1 MKYFVTTVLTLLLGF
16 SASWAQSF
24 NQLVSRNLSSRDGLS
39 SNQVY
44 DMLQDKR
51 GYLWFAT
58 TNGISRYDGYSF
70 LNFNVLNAPLPKPV
84 QASMGRISY
93 DPKNDLLWATTSN
106 FHVACYSM
114 LGTRFLDYTG
124 KGDYQRQYMH
134 CRFDN
139 GITWLYDRNEGI
151 RRIEYAN
158 GQFVCTD
165 FNRQNGH
172 AFADGISSLYLDAR
186 HHAWVI
192 SKDGLY
198 YLFGNQA
205 QLKVKGKV
213 VTGQRVDDK
222 MAFFTNRGVF
232 YLFDAQGKLLRKKDM
247 KSLFPGNFAVDVK
260 KSRASISWNHKW
272 VLFTDKA
279 TFALD
284 IQTLEVTKPADWQ
297 MQDALLLEQSHGCSF
312 VSSKKGDLIIF
323 SPQGIYR
330 RINLLEG
337 VKDQGN
343 RSRKYGIC
351 AMSASRYLIVSYG
364 NGAFMYDINLGVLDH
379 IKVRDERHLIQS
391 DFLTSALVDRNGNI
405 WISQDEG
412 GVVCISKSF
421 NSFMNYLYPSSSQ
434 QVGGNDNAVMR
445 ILYDAKGMPHLFC
458 KNKRKYPLNAQNLTI
473 GSPSDIPYGIYTSYK
488 DSKGHFWEGTRGGG
502 LYVDGKLCL
511 EKGKGD
517 ELTINDIYSIA
528 EDKMGRI
535 WLATIRSATDGGVA
549 LTRYQGARYQ
559 GAAPLDVQRFL
570 FPDPSQNSIHYFC
583 IDSRGLLWLATSG
596 GLSFVDTRE
605 KNVSLKSFHHFNMA
619 NGKFPCNDL
628 IAVRCT
634 SRGDIWV
641 GGIGSGLIK
650 CRYDARKDEL
660 TYTQYTTENGLGSNN
675 VYSILEDPSGNI
687 WAGTENGLAR
697 VDIRTGRI
705 DNNVLNDDVQSNSYQ
720 ENSALRLSGGRLLF
734 GTNNGM
740 VVVDPYEASIAR
752 VTTTLTP
759 TITDVVIDGQ
769 SVYRMDEI
777 EGMPSSW
784 KCLNLKNDQNSITI
798 SFSNFDYA
806 ESGSSVYQ
814 YYLEG
819 VDKDWNPVTNKNTVS
834 YNALQ
839 PGDYVFHLRS
849 MGRGNKWSKERTLKI
864 HICEPWYNM
873 WYSWVVY
880 LLVVAIV
887 GYYVVRNR
895 KEKFQLNQKM
905 KMEKQVNDFRINFFT
920 HVTHEFRT
928 PLAIIQSAVSKIMD
942 EKTGAVSRASVQTAV
957 RGTKRLSRLV
967 TQLMEFRKIN
977 SDGLRLQVLAGVDIV
992 DFVRNIYQD
1001 FWYAAKQKDIVMNYQ
1016 IFNKKY
1022 EMTFDRHI
1030 VETVVYNLLSN
1041 AVKYTPARGE
1051 VNVRINADVAQN
1063 VLCIIVSDSGAGI
1076 SEEQKKSLFQP
1087 FMHGY
1092 VSQGGMGIGLYV
1104 AKMMAETHHGSLA
1117 YRKSEKLGGAE
1128 FIFSIPLSDDG
1139 YTSEEYLDTMA
1150 LADNQTAQKDEQ
1162 QLEDIRE
1169 MLPEALNNVTVAVI
1183 EDDPDML
1190 DQIRSELAVFFKV
1203 VTYSNGKQGLE
1214 GVLAEKPALLVCDVM
1229 LPDMNGYDIVKQIKN
1244 QPDGYALPVIM
1255 LTALN
1260 DEKHQIKGY
1269 KAGADDY
1276 MVKPCNFNL
1285 LVARIIQLITW
1296 SQNLPK
1302 ASGFVQAG
1310 GDASSSSSSSLS
1322 PSSSSSSSSTS
1333 SSSSAVSAFSGSG
1346 TSAKVEGVTN
1356 SLVPP
1361 AAKIVEGVVD
1371 KNFLKSF
1378 ESFVA
1383 QNLSDPSFT
1392 IDSLTEMMRM
1402 GRTKLYGKVKE
1413 LMGET
1418 PNKYIMRQRM
1428 KKASELLLTGDYNV
1442 TDVCYMVGLED
1453 ISYFNKCFKS
1463 YYGVSPSKYG
1473 K

>member
-1 MKYFVTTVLTLLLGF
+1 MKYFVTAAITLLLGF
-16 SASWAQSF
+16 CVSWAQPS
-24 NQLVSRNLSSRDGLS
+24 NQLVSRNLSAKDGLS

-44 DMLQDKR
+44 DILQDKR

-70 LNFNVLNAPLPKPV
+70 LNFNVLNSPLPKQV
-84 QASMGRISY
+84 QASMGRINY
-93 DPKNDLLWATTSN
+93 DSKNDLLWATTSN
-106 FHVACYSM
+106 FHIACYSM
-114 LGTRFLDYTG
+114 QGTRFLDYTG

-134 CRFDN
+134 FRFDD
-139 GITWLYDRNEGI
+139 GITWLYDKNEGI
-151 RRIEYAN
+151 RRIEYAK

-172 AFADGISSLYLDAR
+172 AFADGITSLYLDAR

-198 YLFGNQA
+198 CLSGNQA

-260 KSRASISWNHKW
+260 KSRASICWNHKW
-272 VLFTDKA
+272 ILFTDKA
-279 TFALD
+279 TFSLD

-297 MQDALLLEQSHGCSF
+297 MQDALLIEQSHGCSF

-343 RSRKYGIC
+343 RIRKYGIC

-364 NGAFMYDINLGVLDH
+364 NGAFVYDINMGVLDH
-379 IKVRDERHLIQS
+379 IKVRDERHLIHS

-421 NSFMNYLYPSSSQ
+421 NSFMSYLYPSSSL
-434 QVGGNDNAVMR
+434 QVGGNNNAVIR
-445 ILYDAKGMPHLFC
+445 ILYDARGIPHLVC
-458 KNKRKYPLNAQNLTI
+458 KNKRKYPLLTPNLSI
-473 GSPSDIPYGIYTSYK
+473 GAPSDIPYGIYTSFK

-511 EKGKGD
+511 EKGRGD
-517 ELTINDIYSIA
+517 EITINDIYCIA

-535 WLATIRSATDGGVA
+535 WLATIRSATDGGVM
-549 LTRYQGARYQ
+549 LTRYQGDV
-559 GAAPLDVQRFL
+559 PLDVQRFL
-570 FPDPSQNSIHYFC
+570 FTDPSQNSIHYFC
-583 IDSRGLLWLATSG
+583 MDSRGLLWLATSG

-605 KNVSLKSFHHFNMA
+605 KNVSLKSFQRFYMA

-641 GGIGSGLIK
+641 GGIGSGLIR
-650 CRYDARKDEL
+650 CRYDAMKDEL
-660 TYTQYTTENGLGSNN
+660 TYTQYTTENGLGSDN
-675 VYSILEDPSGNI
+675 VYSIQEDPSGNI
-687 WAGTENGLAR
+687 WAGTENGLSR

-720 ENSALRLSGGRLLF
+720 ENSALRLSDGRLLF

-740 VVVDPYEASIAR
+740 VAVDPYGASIAR
-752 VTTTLTP
+752 VATTLTP
-759 TITDVVIDGQ
+759 TITDVIIDGQ
-769 SVYRMDEI
+769 SVYRMDDI

-784 KCLNLKNDQNSITI
+784 KCLNLKNNQNSITI

-806 ESGSSVYQ
+806 ELGSSVYQ

-819 VDKDWNPVTNKNTVS
+819 VDKGWNSVTNKNSVS

-849 MGRGNKWSKERTLKI
+849 MGRGNKWSNERTLKI

-873 WYSWVVY
+873 WYSWLVY
-880 LLVVAIV
+880 LLVVATV

-895 KEKFQLNQKM
+895 KEKFQLNQRM

-967 TQLMEFRKIN
+967 TQLMEFRKIS

-992 DFVRNIYQD
+992 GFVRNIYQD

-1016 IFNKKY
+1016 IFAKKH
-1022 EMTFDRHI
+1022 EMTCDRHI
-1030 VETVVYNLLSN
+1030 IETVVYNLLSN

-1051 VNVRINADVAQN
+1051 VTVRMEADEVRN
-1063 VLCIIVSDSGAGI
+1063 VLRIIVSDSGSGI
-1076 SEEQKKSLFQP
+1076 SEEQQKSLFQP

-1104 AKMMAETHHGSLA
+1104 AKMMAETHHGSLT

-1128 FIFSIPLSDDG
+1128 FIFCIPLGDDG
-1139 YTSEEYLDTMA
+1139 YTSKDYLDTMA
-1150 LADNQTAQKDEQ
+1150 LADNQTTEKDEL

-1190 DQIRSELAVFFKV
+1190 DQIRTELAVFFKV
-1203 VTYSNGKQGLE
+1203 VTYCNGKQGLE
-1214 GVLAEKPALLVCDVM
+1214 GVKTDRPALLVCDVM
-1229 LPDMNGYDIVKQIKN
+1229 LPDMNGYDIVRQIKS
-1244 QPDGYALPVIM
+1244 QPDGYTLPVVM

-1302 ASGFVQAG
+1302 TIDLVKTEAG
-1310 GDASSSSSSSLS
+1310 ESSVN
-1322 PSSSSSSSSTS
+1322 
-1333 SSSSAVSAFSGSG
+1333 SAVKS
-1346 TSAKVEGVTN
+1346 K
-1356 SLVPP
+1356 SLKAP
-1361 AAKIVEGVVD
+1361 AAQIVEGVVD
-1371 KNFLKSF
+1371 KNVLKNF
-1378 ESFVA
+1378 EAFVA
-1383 QNLSDPSFT
+1383 QHLSDPNFT
-1392 IDSLTEMMRM
+1392 IDGLTEMMHM
-1402 GRTKLYGKVKE
+1402 GRTKLYGKIKE
-1413 LMGET
+1413 LTGET

-1442 TDVCYMVGLED
+1442 TDVCYRVGLED

>member
-1 MKYFVTTVLTLLLGF
+1 MKYFVTAAITLLLGF
-16 SASWAQSF
+16 CVSWAQPS
-24 NQLVSRNLSSRDGLS
+24 NQLVSRNLSAKDGLS

-44 DMLQDKR
+44 DILQDKR

-70 LNFNVLNAPLPKPV
+70 LNFNVLNSPLPKQV
-84 QASMGRISY
+84 QASMGRINY
-93 DPKNDLLWATTSN
+93 DSKNDLLWATTSN
-106 FHVACYSM
+106 FHIACYSM
-114 LGTRFLDYTG
+114 QGTRFLDYTG

-134 CRFDN
+134 FRFDD
-139 GITWLYDRNEGI
+139 GITWLYDKNEGI
-151 RRIEYAN
+151 RRIEYAK

-165 FNRQNGH
+165 FNRQNGY
-172 AFADGISSLYLDAR
+172 AFADGITSLYLDAR

-198 YLFGNQA
+198 CLSGNQA

-260 KSRASISWNHKW
+260 KSRASICWNHKW
-272 VLFTDKA
+272 ILFTDKA
-279 TFALD
+279 TFSLD
-284 IQTLEVTKPADWQ
+284 IQTMEVTKPADWQ
-297 MQDALLLEQSHGCSF
+297 MQDALLIEQSHGCSF

-343 RSRKYGIC
+343 RSRKYGIF
-351 AMSASRYLIVSYG
+351 AMSASRYVIVSYG
-364 NGAFMYDINLGVLDH
+364 NGAFVYDINMGVLDH
-379 IKVRDERHLIQS
+379 IKVRDERHLIHS

-421 NSFMNYLYPSSSQ
+421 NSFMSYLYPSSSL
-434 QVGGNDNAVMR
+434 QVGGNNNAVIR
-445 ILYDAKGMPHLFC
+445 ILYDARGIPHLVC
-458 KNKRKYPLNAQNLTI
+458 KNKRKYPLLTPNLSI
-473 GSPSDIPYGIYTSYK
+473 GAPSDIPYGIYTSFK

-511 EKGKGD
+511 EKGRGD
-517 ELTINDIYSIA
+517 EITINDIYCIA

-535 WLATIRSATDGGVA
+535 WLATIRSATDGGVM
-549 LTRYQGARYQ
+549 LTRYQGDV
-559 GAAPLDVQRFL
+559 PLDVQRFL
-570 FPDPSQNSIHYFC
+570 FTDPSQNSIHYFC
-583 IDSRGLLWLATSG
+583 MDSRGLLWLATSG

-605 KNVSLKSFHHFNMA
+605 KNVSLKSFHRFNMA

-641 GGIGSGLIK
+641 GGIGSGLIR
-650 CRYDARKDEL
+650 CRYDARKNEL

-752 VTTTLTP
+752 VTTTLMP

-777 EGMPSSW
+777 EGMPSAW
-784 KCLNLKNDQNSITI
+784 KCLNLNNNQNSITL
-798 SFSNFDYA
+798 SYSNFDYA
-806 ESGSSVYQ
+806 EPGSSVYQ

-819 VDKDWNPVTNKNTVS
+819 VDKDWNPVTNKNSVS

-839 PGDYVFHLRS
+839 PGNYVFHLRS

-967 TQLMEFRKIN
+967 TQLMEFRKIS

-992 DFVRNIYQD
+992 GFVRNIYQD

-1016 IFNKKY
+1016 IFEKKH
-1022 EMTFDRHI
+1022 EMTCDRHI

-1051 VNVRINADVAQN
+1051 VTVRMEADEAQN
-1063 VLCIIVSDSGAGI
+1063 VLRIIVSDSGSGI
-1076 SEEQKKSLFQP
+1076 SEEQQKSLFQP

-1139 YTSEEYLDTMA
+1139 YTSEDYLDTMV
-1150 LADNQTAQKDEQ
+1150 LANNQTTEKDEQ

-1190 DQIRSELAVFFKV
+1190 DQIRTELAVFFKV
-1203 VTYSNGKQGLE
+1203 VTYCNGKQGLE
-1214 GVLAEKPALLVCDVM
+1214 GVKTDRPALLVCDVM
-1229 LPDMNGYDIVKQIKN
+1229 LPDMNGYDIVRQIKSL
-1244 QPDGYALPVIM
+1244 PDGYTLPVVM

-1302 ASGFVQAG
+1302 AADLVKTETGE
-1310 GDASSSSSSSLS
+1310 SSVN
-1322 PSSSSSSSSTS
+1322 
-1333 SSSSAVSAFSGSG
+1333 SAV
-1346 TSAKVEGVTN
+1346 KN
-1356 SLVPP
+1356 KSLKAP
-1361 AAKIVEGVVD
+1361 AAQIVEGVVD
-1371 KNFLKSF
+1371 KNVLKNF
-1378 ESFVA
+1378 EAFVA
-1383 QNLSDPSFT
+1383 QHLSDPNFT
-1392 IDSLTEMMRM
+1392 IDSLTEMMHM

-1413 LMGET
+1413 LTGET
-1418 PNKYIMRQRM
+1418 PNKYIMRHRM
-1428 KKASELLLTGDYNV
+1428 MKAAELLLTGDYNV
-1442 TDVCYMVGLED
+1442 TDVCYKVGLED

>member
-1 MKYFVTTVLTLLLGF
+1 MKYFVTAAITLLLGF
-16 SASWAQSF
+16 CVSWAQPS
-24 NQLVSRNLSSRDGLS
+24 NQLVSRNLSAKDGLS

-44 DMLQDKR
+44 DILQDKR

-70 LNFNVLNAPLPKPV
+70 LNFNVLNSPLPKQV
-84 QASMGRISY
+84 QASMGRINY
-93 DPKNDLLWATTSN
+93 DSKNDLLWATTSN
-106 FHVACYSM
+106 FHIACYSM
-114 LGTRFLDYTG
+114 QGTRFLDYTG

-134 CRFDN
+134 FRFDD
-139 GITWLYDRNEGI
+139 GITWLYDKNEGI
-151 RRIEYAN
+151 RRIEYAK

-172 AFADGISSLYLDAR
+172 AFADGITSLYLDAR

-198 YLFGNQA
+198 CLSGNQA

-260 KSRASISWNHKW
+260 KSRASICWNHKW
-272 VLFTDKA
+272 ILFTDKA
-279 TFALD
+279 TFSLD
-284 IQTLEVTKPADWQ
+284 IQTMEVTKPADWQ
-297 MQDALLLEQSHGCSF
+297 MQDALLIEQSHGCSF

-343 RSRKYGIC
+343 RSRKYGIF
-351 AMSASRYLIVSYG
+351 AMSASRYVIVSYG
-364 NGAFMYDINLGVLDH
+364 NGAFVYDINMGVLDH
-379 IKVRDERHLIQS
+379 IKVRDERHLIHS

-421 NSFMNYLYPSSSQ
+421 NSFMSYLYPSSSL
-434 QVGGNDNAVMR
+434 QVGGNNNAVIR
-445 ILYDAKGMPHLFC
+445 ILYDARGIPHLVC
-458 KNKRKYPLNAQNLTI
+458 KNKRKYPLLTPNLSI
-473 GSPSDIPYGIYTSYK
+473 GAPSDIPYGIYTSFK

-511 EKGKGD
+511 EKGRGD
-517 ELTINDIYSIA
+517 EITINDIYCIA

-535 WLATIRSATDGGVA
+535 WLATIRSATDGGMM
-549 LTRYQGARYQ
+549 LTRYQGDV
-559 GAAPLDVQRFL
+559 PLDVQRFL
-570 FPDPSQNSIHYFC
+570 FTDPSQNSIHYFC
-583 IDSRGLLWLATSG
+583 MDSRGLLWLATSG
-596 GLSFVDTRE
+596 GLSYVDTRE
-605 KNVSLKSFHHFNMA
+605 KNVSLKSFHRFNMA

-641 GGIGSGLIK
+641 GGIGSGLIR
-650 CRYDARKDEL
+650 CRYDARKNEL

-752 VTTTLTP
+752 VTTTLMP

-777 EGMPSSW
+777 EGMPSAW
-784 KCLNLKNDQNSITI
+784 KCLNLNNNQNSITL
-798 SFSNFDYA
+798 SYSNFDYA
-806 ESGSSVYQ
+806 EPGSSVYQ

-819 VDKDWNPVTNKNTVS
+819 VDKDWNHVTNKNAVS

-1001 FWYAAKQKDIVMNYQ
+1001 FWYAAKQKEIVMNYQ

-1051 VNVRINADVAQN
+1051 VNVRIDADVAQN

-1128 FIFSIPLSDDG
+1128 FIFCIPLSDDG

-1150 LADNQTAQKDEQ
+1150 LADNQTTEKDEQ

-1190 DQIRSELAVFFKV
+1190 DQIRTELAVFFKV
-1203 VTYSNGKQGLE
+1203 VTYCNGKQGLE
-1214 GVLAEKPALLVCDVM
+1214 GVKTDRPALLVCDVM
-1229 LPDMNGYDIVKQIKN
+1229 LPDMNGYDIVRQIKS
-1244 QPDGYALPVIM
+1244 QPDGYTLPVVM

-1302 ASGFVQAG
+1302 TIDLVKTEAG
-1310 GDASSSSSSSLS
+1310 ESSVN
-1322 PSSSSSSSSTS
+1322 
-1333 SSSSAVSAFSGSG
+1333 SAVKS
-1346 TSAKVEGVTN
+1346 K
-1356 SLVPP
+1356 SLKAP
-1361 AAKIVEGVVD
+1361 AAQIVEGVVD
-1371 KNFLKSF
+1371 KNVLKNF
-1378 ESFVA
+1378 EAFVA
-1383 QNLSDPSFT
+1383 QHLSDPNFT
-1392 IDSLTEMMRM
+1392 IDSLTEMMHM
-1402 GRTKLYGKVKE
+1402 GRTKLYGKIKE
-1413 LMGET
+1413 LTGET

-1442 TDVCYMVGLED
+1442 TDVCYRVGLED

>member
-1 MKYFVTTVLTLLLGF
+1 MKYFVTAAITLLLGF
-16 SASWAQSF
+16 CVSWAQPS
-24 NQLVSRNLSSRDGLS
+24 NQLVSRNLSAKDGLS

-44 DMLQDKR
+44 DILQDKR

-70 LNFNVLNAPLPKPV
+70 LNFNVLNSPLPKQV
-84 QASMGRISY
+84 QASMGRINY
-93 DPKNDLLWATTSN
+93 DSKNDLLWATTSN
-106 FHVACYSM
+106 FHIACYSM
-114 LGTRFLDYTG
+114 QGTRFLDYTG

-134 CRFDN
+134 FRFDD
-139 GITWLYDRNEGI
+139 GITWLYDKNEGI
-151 RRIEYAN
+151 RRIEYAK

-172 AFADGISSLYLDAR
+172 AFADGITSLYLDAR

-198 YLFGNQA
+198 CLSGNQA

-260 KSRASISWNHKW
+260 KSRASICWNHKW
-272 VLFTDKA
+272 ILFTDKA
-279 TFALD
+279 TFSLD
-284 IQTLEVTKPADWQ
+284 IQTMEVTKPADWQ
-297 MQDALLLEQSHGCSF
+297 MQDALLIEQSHGCSF

-343 RSRKYGIC
+343 RSRKYGIF
-351 AMSASRYLIVSYG
+351 AMSASRYVIVSYG
-364 NGAFMYDINLGVLDH
+364 NGAFVYDINMGVLDH
-379 IKVRDERHLIQS
+379 IKVRDERHLIHS

-412 GVVCISKSF
+412 GLVCISKSF
-421 NSFMNYLYPSSSQ
+421 NSFMSYLYPSSSL
-434 QVGGNDNAVMR
+434 QVGGNNNAVIR
-445 ILYDAKGMPHLFC
+445 ILYDARGIPHLVC
-458 KNKRKYPLNAQNLTI
+458 KNKRKYPLLTPNLSI
-473 GSPSDIPYGIYTSYK
+473 GAPSDIPYGIYTSFK
-488 DSKGHFWEGTRGGG
+488 DSRGHFWEGTRGGG

-511 EKGKGD
+511 ERGKGD
-517 ELTINDIYSIA
+517 EITINDIYCIA

-535 WLATIRSATDGGVA
+535 WLATIRSATDGGVM
-549 LTRYQGARYQ
+549 LTRYQGDV
-559 GAAPLDVQRFL
+559 PLDVQRFL
-570 FPDPSQNSIHYFC
+570 FTDPSQNSIHYFC
-583 IDSRGLLWLATSG
+583 MDSRGLLWLATSG

-605 KNVSLKSFHHFNMA
+605 KNVSLKSFHRFNMA

-641 GGIGSGLIK
+641 GGIGSGLIR
-650 CRYDARKDEL
+650 CRYDARKNEL

-720 ENSALRLSGGRLLF
+720 ENSALRLSDGRLLF

-740 VVVDPYEASIAR
+740 VAVDPYGASIAR
-752 VTTTLTP
+752 VATTLTP
-759 TITDVVIDGQ
+759 TITDVIIDGQ
-769 SVYRMDEI
+769 SVYRMDDI

-784 KCLNLKNDQNSITI
+784 KCLNLKNNQNSITI

-819 VDKDWNPVTNKNTVS
+819 VDKGWNSVTNKNSVS

-849 MGRGNKWSKERTLKI
+849 MGRGNKWSNERTLKI

-873 WYSWVVY
+873 WYSWLVY
-880 LLVVAIV
+880 LLVVAMV

-895 KEKFQLNQKM
+895 KEKFQLNQRM

-992 DFVRNIYQD
+992 GFVRNIYQD

-1016 IFNKKY
+1016 IFEKKH
-1022 EMTFDRHI
+1022 EMTCDRHI

-1051 VNVRINADVAQN
+1051 VSVRMEADEAKDM
-1063 VLCIIVSDSGAGI
+1063 LRIIVSDSGAGI
-1076 SEEQKKSLFQP
+1076 SEEQQKSLFQP

-1104 AKMMAETHHGSLA
+1104 AKMMAEAHHGSLV

-1128 FIFSIPLSDDG
+1128 FIFCIPLSDDG
-1139 YTSEEYLDTMA
+1139 YTSEEYLDTTA
-1150 LADNQTAQKDEQ
+1150 LADNQTAEKDEQ
-1162 QLEDIRE
+1162 QLEDIKE

-1229 LPDMNGYDIVKQIKN
+1229 LPDMNGYDIVKQIKK

-1302 ASGFVQAG
+1302 AADLVKTETGE
-1310 GDASSSSSSSLS
+1310 SSVN
-1322 PSSSSSSSSTS
+1322 
-1333 SSSSAVSAFSGSG
+1333 SAV
-1346 TSAKVEGVTN
+1346 KN
-1356 SLVPP
+1356 KSLKAP
-1361 AAKIVEGVVD
+1361 AAQIVEGVVD
-1371 KNFLKSF
+1371 KNVLKNF
-1378 ESFVA
+1378 EAFVA
-1383 QNLSDPSFT
+1383 QHLSDPNFT
-1392 IDSLTEMMRM
+1392 IDSLTEMMHM

-1413 LMGET
+1413 LTGET

-1428 KKASELLLTGDYNV
+1428 MKAAELLLTGDYNV
-1442 TDVCYMVGLED
+1442 TDVCYKVGLED

>member
-1 MKYFVTTVLTLLLGF
+1 MKYFVTAAITLLLGF
-16 SASWAQSF
+16 CVSWAQPS
-24 NQLVSRNLSSRDGLS
+24 NQLVSRNLSAKDGLS

-44 DMLQDKR
+44 DILQDKR

-70 LNFNVLNAPLPKPV
+70 LNFNVLNSPLPKQV
-84 QASMGRISY
+84 QASMGRINY
-93 DPKNDLLWATTSN
+93 DSKNDLLWATTSN
-106 FHVACYSM
+106 FHIACYSM
-114 LGTRFLDYTG
+114 QGTRFLDYTG

-134 CRFDN
+134 FRFDD
-139 GITWLYDRNEGI
+139 GITWLYDKNEGI
-151 RRIEYAN
+151 RRIEYAK

-172 AFADGISSLYLDAR
+172 AFADGITSLYLDAR

-192 SKDGLY
+192 SNDGLY
-198 YLFGNQA
+198 CLSGNQA

-260 KSRASISWNHKW
+260 KSRASICWNHKW
-272 VLFTDKA
+272 ILFTDKA
-279 TFALD
+279 TFSLD
-284 IQTLEVTKPADWQ
+284 IQTMEVTKPADWQ
-297 MQDALLLEQSHGCSF
+297 MQDALLIEQSHGCSF

-343 RSRKYGIC
+343 RSRKYGIF
-351 AMSASRYLIVSYG
+351 AMSASRYVIVSYG
-364 NGAFMYDINLGVLDH
+364 NGAFVYDINMGVLDH
-379 IKVRDERHLIQS
+379 IKVRDERHLIHS

-421 NSFMNYLYPSSSQ
+421 NSFMSYLYPSSSL
-434 QVGGNDNAVMR
+434 QVGGNNNAVIR
-445 ILYDAKGMPHLFC
+445 ILYDARGIPHLVC
-458 KNKRKYPLNAQNLTI
+458 KNKRKYPLLTPNLSI
-473 GSPSDIPYGIYTSYK
+473 GAPSDIPYGIYTSFK

-511 EKGKGD
+511 EKGRGD
-517 ELTINDIYSIA
+517 ELTINDIYCIA

-535 WLATIRSATDGGVA
+535 WLATIRSATDGGVV
-549 LTRYQGARYQ
+549 LTRYQDTRYQGTRYQ

-570 FPDPSQNSIHYFC
+570 FTDPSQNSIHYFSM
-583 IDSRGLLWLATSG
+583 DSRGLLWLATSG

-605 KNVSLKSFHHFNMA
+605 KNVSLKSFHQFNMA

-641 GGIGSGLIK
+641 GGIGSGLIR
-650 CRYDARKDEL
+650 CRYDAGKDEL
-660 TYTQYTTENGLGSNN
+660 TYTQYTTENGLGSDN

-720 ENSALRLSGGRLLF
+720 ENSALRLSDGRLLF

-740 VVVDPYEASIAR
+740 VAVDPYGASIAR
-752 VTTTLTP
+752 VATTLTP
-759 TITDVVIDGQ
+759 TITDVIIDGQ
-769 SVYRMDEI
+769 SVYRMDDI

-784 KCLNLKNDQNSITI
+784 KCLNLKNNQNSITI

-819 VDKDWNPVTNKNTVS
+819 VDKDWNSVTNKNSVS

-849 MGRGNKWSKERTLKI
+849 MGRGNKWSNERTLKI

-873 WYSWVVY
+873 WYSWLVY
-880 LLVVAIV
+880 LLVVATV

-895 KEKFQLNQKM
+895 KEKFQLNQRM

-967 TQLMEFRKIN
+967 TQLMEFRKIS

-992 DFVRNIYQD
+992 GFVRNIYQD
-1001 FWYAAKQKDIVMNYQ
+1001 FWYAAKQKDIVMNFQ
-1016 IFNKKY
+1016 IFEKKH
-1022 EMTFDRHI
+1022 EMTCDRHI
-1030 VETVVYNLLSN
+1030 IETVVYNLLSN

-1051 VNVRINADVAQN
+1051 VTVRMEADEVRN
-1063 VLCIIVSDSGAGI
+1063 VLRIIVSDSGSGI

-1128 FIFSIPLSDDG
+1128 FIFSIPLSDNG
-1139 YTSEEYLDTMA
+1139 YTSEDYLDTMV
-1150 LADNQTAQKDEQ
+1150 LANNQTTEKDEQ

-1190 DQIRSELAVFFKV
+1190 DQIRTELAVFFKV
-1203 VTYSNGKQGLE
+1203 VTYCNGKQGLE
-1214 GVLAEKPALLVCDVM
+1214 GVKTDRPALLVCDVM
-1229 LPDMNGYDIVKQIKN
+1229 LPDMNGYDIVRQIKSL
-1244 QPDGYALPVIM
+1244 PDGYTLPVVM

-1302 ASGFVQAG
+1302 AADLVKTETGE
-1310 GDASSSSSSSLS
+1310 SSVN
-1322 PSSSSSSSSTS
+1322 
-1333 SSSSAVSAFSGSG
+1333 SAV
-1346 TSAKVEGVTN
+1346 KN
-1356 SLVPP
+1356 KSLKAP
-1361 AAKIVEGVVD
+1361 AAQIVEGVVD
-1371 KNFLKSF
+1371 KNVLKNF
-1378 ESFVA
+1378 EAFVA
-1383 QNLSDPSFT
+1383 QHLSDPNFT
-1392 IDSLTEMMRM
+1392 IDSLTEMMHM

-1413 LMGET
+1413 LTGET

-1428 KKASELLLTGDYNV
+1428 MKAAELLLTGDYNV
-1442 TDVCYMVGLED
+1442 TDVCYKVGLED

>member
-1 MKYFVTTVLTLLLGF
+1 MKYFVTAAITLLLGF
-16 SASWAQSF
+16 CVSWAQPS
-24 NQLVSRNLSSRDGLS
+24 NQLVSRNLSAKDGLS

-44 DMLQDKR
+44 DILQDKR

-70 LNFNVLNAPLPKPV
+70 LNFNVLNSPLPKQV
-84 QASMGRISY
+84 QASMGRINY
-93 DPKNDLLWATTSN
+93 DSKNDLLWATTSN
-106 FHVACYSM
+106 FHIACYSM
-114 LGTRFLDYTG
+114 QGTRFLDYTG

-134 CRFDN
+134 FRFDD
-139 GITWLYDRNEGI
+139 GITWLYDKNEGI

-172 AFADGISSLYLDAR
+172 AFAYGITSLYLDAR

-198 YLFGNQA
+198 YLSGNQA
-205 QLKVKGKV
+205 QIKVKGKV
-213 VTGQRVDDK
+213 ITGQRVDDK

-260 KSRASISWNHKW
+260 KSRASICWNHKW
-272 VLFTDKA
+272 ILFTDKA
-279 TFALD
+279 TFSLD

-343 RSRKYGIC
+343 RIRKYGIC

-364 NGAFMYDINLGVLDH
+364 NGAFVYDINMGVLDH
-379 IKVRDERHLIQS
+379 INVKDERHLIHS

-412 GVVCISKSF
+412 GLVCISKSF
-421 NSFMNYLYPSSSQ
+421 NSFMSYLYPSSSL
-434 QVGGNDNAVMR
+434 QVGGNNNAVIR
-445 ILYDAKGMPHLFC
+445 ILYDAQGIPHLVC
-458 KNKRKYPLNAQNLTI
+458 KNKRKYPLLTPNLSI
-473 GSPSDIPYGIYTSYK
+473 GAPSDIPYGIYTSFK

-517 ELTINDIYSIA
+517 EITINDIYCIA

-535 WLATIRSATDGGVA
+535 WLATIRSATDGGVM
-549 LTRYQGARYQ
+549 LTRYQGDV
-559 GAAPLDVQRFL
+559 PLDVQRFL
-570 FPDPSQNSIHYFC
+570 FTDPSQNSIHYFC
-583 IDSRGLLWLATSG
+583 MDSRGLLWLATSG

-605 KNVSLKSFHHFNMA
+605 KNVSLKSFHRFNMA

-641 GGIGSGLIK
+641 GGIGSGLIR
-650 CRYDARKDEL
+650 CRYDARKNEL

-687 WAGTENGLAR
+687 LAGTENGLAR

-752 VTTTLTP
+752 VATTLTP
-759 TITDVVIDGQ
+759 TITDVIIDGQ
-769 SVYRMDEI
+769 SVYRMDDI

-784 KCLNLKNDQNSITI
+784 KCLNLKNNQNSITI

-806 ESGSSVYQ
+806 ELGSSVYQ

-819 VDKDWNPVTNKNTVS
+819 VDKGWNSVTNKNSVS

-849 MGRGNKWSKERTLKI
+849 MGRGNKWSNERTLKI

-873 WYSWVVY
+873 WYSWLVY
-880 LLVVAIV
+880 LLVVATV

-895 KEKFQLNQKM
+895 KEKFQLNQRM

-967 TQLMEFRKIN
+967 TQLMEFRKIS

-992 DFVRNIYQD
+992 GFVRNIYQD
-1001 FWYAAKQKDIVMNYQ
+1001 FWYAAKQKDIVMNFQ
-1016 IFNKKY
+1016 IFEKKH
-1022 EMTFDRHI
+1022 EMTCDRHI
-1030 VETVVYNLLSN
+1030 IETVVYNLLSN

-1051 VNVRINADVAQN
+1051 VTVRMEADEVRN
-1063 VLCIIVSDSGAGI
+1063 VLRIIVSDSGSGI
-1076 SEEQKKSLFQP
+1076 SEEQQKSLFQP

-1139 YTSEEYLDTMA
+1139 YTSEDYLDTMV
-1150 LADNQTAQKDEQ
+1150 LANNQTTEKDEQ

-1190 DQIRSELAVFFKV
+1190 DQIRTELAVFFKV
-1203 VTYSNGKQGLE
+1203 VTYCNGKQGLE
-1214 GVLAEKPALLVCDVM
+1214 GVKTDRPALLVCDVM
-1229 LPDMNGYDIVKQIKN
+1229 LPDMNGYDIVRQIKSL
-1244 QPDGYALPVIM
+1244 PDGYTLPVVM

-1302 ASGFVQAG
+1302 AADLVKTETGE
-1310 GDASSSSSSSLS
+1310 SSVN
-1322 PSSSSSSSSTS
+1322 
-1333 SSSSAVSAFSGSG
+1333 SAV
-1346 TSAKVEGVTN
+1346 KN
-1356 SLVPP
+1356 KSLKAP
-1361 AAKIVEGVVD
+1361 AAQIVEGVVD
-1371 KNFLKSF
+1371 KNVLKNF
-1378 ESFVA
+1378 EAFVA
-1383 QNLSDPSFT
+1383 QHLSDPNFT
-1392 IDSLTEMMRM
+1392 IDSLTEMMHM

-1413 LMGET
+1413 LTGET
-1418 PNKYIMRQRM
+1418 PNKYIMRHRM
-1428 KKASELLLTGDYNV
+1428 MKAAELLLTGDYNV
-1442 TDVCYMVGLED
+1442 TDVCYKVGLED

>member
-1 MKYFVTTVLTLLLGF
+1 MKYFVTAAITLLLGF
-16 SASWAQSF
+16 CVSWAQPS
-24 NQLVSRNLSSRDGLS
+24 NQLVSRNLSAKDGLS

-44 DMLQDKR
+44 DILQDKR

-70 LNFNVLNAPLPKPV
+70 LNFNVLNSPLPKQV
-84 QASMGRISY
+84 QASMGRINY
-93 DPKNDLLWATTSN
+93 DSKNDLLWATTSN
-106 FHVACYSM
+106 FHIACYSM
-114 LGTRFLDYTG
+114 QGTRFLDYTG

-134 CRFDN
+134 FRFDD
-139 GITWLYDRNEGI
+139 GITWLYDKNEGI
-151 RRIEYAN
+151 RRIEYAK

-172 AFADGISSLYLDAR
+172 AFADGITSLYLDAR

-198 YLFGNQA
+198 CLSGNQA

-272 VLFTDKA
+272 ILFTDKA
-279 TFALD
+279 TFSLD

-297 MQDALLLEQSHGCSF
+297 MQDALLIEQSHGCSF

-343 RSRKYGIC
+343 RSRKYGIF
-351 AMSASRYLIVSYG
+351 AMSASRYVIVSYG
-364 NGAFMYDINLGVLDH
+364 NGAFVYDINMGVLDH
-379 IKVRDERHLIQS
+379 INVKDERHLIHS

-412 GVVCISKSF
+412 GLVCISKSF
-421 NSFMNYLYPSSSQ
+421 NSFMSYLYPSSSL
-434 QVGGNDNAVMR
+434 QVGGNNNAVIR
-445 ILYDAKGMPHLFC
+445 ILYDAQGIPHLVC
-458 KNKRKYPLNAQNLTI
+458 KNKRKYPLLPPNLSI
-473 GSPSDIPYGIYTSYK
+473 GAPSDIPYGIYTSFK
-488 DSKGHFWEGTRGGG
+488 DSRGHFWEGTRGGG

-511 EKGKGD
+511 ERGRGD
-517 ELTINDIYSIA
+517 EITINDIYCIA

-535 WLATIRSATDGGVA
+535 WLATIRSATDGGVM
-549 LTRYQGARYQ
+549 LTRYQGDV
-559 GAAPLDVQRFL
+559 PLDVQRFL
-570 FPDPSQNSIHYFC
+570 FTDPSQNSIHYFC
-583 IDSRGLLWLATSG
+583 MDSRELLWLATSG

-605 KNVSLKSFHHFNMA
+605 KNVSLKSFHRFNMA

-641 GGIGSGLIK
+641 GGIGSGLIR
-650 CRYDARKDEL
+650 CRYDAGKDEL
-660 TYTQYTTENGLGSNN
+660 TYTQYTTENGLGSDN

-752 VTTTLTP
+752 VTTTLMP

-777 EGMPSSW
+777 EGMPSAW
-784 KCLNLKNDQNSITI
+784 KCLNLNNNQNSITL
-798 SFSNFDYA
+798 SYSNFDYA
-806 ESGSSVYQ
+806 EPGSSVYQ

-819 VDKDWNPVTNKNTVS
+819 VDKDWNPVTNKNSVS

-839 PGDYVFHLRS
+839 PGNYVFHLRS

-1051 VNVRINADVAQN
+1051 VNVRIDADVAQN

-1139 YTSEEYLDTMA
+1139 YTSEDYLDTMV
-1150 LADNQTAQKDEQ
+1150 LANNQTTEKDEQ

-1190 DQIRSELAVFFKV
+1190 DQIRTELAVFFKV
-1203 VTYSNGKQGLE
+1203 VTYCNGKQGLE
-1214 GVLAEKPALLVCDVM
+1214 GVKTDRPALLVCDVM
-1229 LPDMNGYDIVKQIKN
+1229 LPDMNGYDIVRQIKSL
-1244 QPDGYALPVIM
+1244 PDGYTLPVVM

-1302 ASGFVQAG
+1302 TIDLVKTEAG
-1310 GDASSSSSSSLS
+1310 ESSVN
-1322 PSSSSSSSSTS
+1322 
-1333 SSSSAVSAFSGSG
+1333 SAVKS
-1346 TSAKVEGVTN
+1346 K
-1356 SLVPP
+1356 SLKAP
-1361 AAKIVEGVVD
+1361 AAQIVEGVVD
-1371 KNFLKSF
+1371 KNVLKNF
-1378 ESFVA
+1378 EAFVA
-1383 QNLSDPSFT
+1383 QHLSDPNFT
-1392 IDSLTEMMRM
+1392 IDSLTEMMHM
-1402 GRTKLYGKVKE
+1402 GRTKLYGKIKE
-1413 LMGET
+1413 LTGET

-1442 TDVCYMVGLED
+1442 TDVCYRVGLED

>member
-1 MKYFVTTVLTLLLGF
+1 MKYFVTAAITLLLGF
-16 SASWAQSF
+16 CVSWAQPS
-24 NQLVSRNLSSRDGLS
+24 NQLVSRNLSAKDGLS

-44 DMLQDKR
+44 DILQDKR

-70 LNFNVLNAPLPKPV
+70 LNFNVLNSPLPKQV
-84 QASMGRISY
+84 QASMGRINY
-93 DPKNDLLWATTSN
+93 DSKNDLLWATTSN
-106 FHVACYSM
+106 FHIACYSM
-114 LGTRFLDYTG
+114 QGTRFLDYTG

-134 CRFDN
+134 FRFDD
-139 GITWLYDRNEGI
+139 GITWLYDKNEGI
-151 RRIEYAN
+151 RRIEYAK

-172 AFADGISSLYLDAR
+172 AFADGITSLYLDAR

-198 YLFGNQA
+198 CLSGNQA

-260 KSRASISWNHKW
+260 KSRASICWNHKW
-272 VLFTDKA
+272 ILFTDKA
-279 TFALD
+279 TFSLD
-284 IQTLEVTKPADWQ
+284 IQTMEVTKPADWQ
-297 MQDALLLEQSHGCSF
+297 MQDALLIEQSHGCSF

-343 RSRKYGIC
+343 RSRKYGIF
-351 AMSASRYLIVSYG
+351 AMSASRYVIVSYG
-364 NGAFMYDINLGVLDH
+364 NGAFVYDINMGVLDH
-379 IKVRDERHLIQS
+379 IKVRDERHLIHS

-421 NSFMNYLYPSSSQ
+421 NSFMSYLYPSSSL
-434 QVGGNDNAVMR
+434 QVGGNNNAVIR
-445 ILYDAKGMPHLFC
+445 ILYDARGIPHLVC
-458 KNKRKYPLNAQNLTI
+458 KNKRKYPLLTPNLSI
-473 GSPSDIPYGIYTSYK
+473 GAPSDIPYGIYTSFK

-511 EKGKGD
+511 EKGRGD
-517 ELTINDIYSIA
+517 EITINDIYCIA

-535 WLATIRSATDGGVA
+535 WLATIRSATDGGVM
-549 LTRYQGARYQ
+549 LTRYQGDV
-559 GAAPLDVQRFL
+559 PLDVQRFL
-570 FPDPSQNSIHYFC
+570 FTDPSQNSIHYFC
-583 IDSRGLLWLATSG
+583 MDSRGLLWLATSG

-605 KNVSLKSFHHFNMA
+605 KNVSLKSFQRFYMA

-641 GGIGSGLIK
+641 GGIGSGLIR
-650 CRYDARKDEL
+650 CRYDAMKDEL
-660 TYTQYTTENGLGSNN
+660 TYTQYTTENGLGSDN

-720 ENSALRLSGGRLLF
+720 ENSALRLSDGRLLF

-740 VVVDPYEASIAR
+740 VAVDPYGASIAR
-752 VTTTLTP
+752 VATTLTP
-759 TITDVVIDGQ
+759 TITDVIIDGQ
-769 SVYRMDEI
+769 SVYRMDDI

-784 KCLNLKNDQNSITI
+784 KCLNLKNNQNSITI

-806 ESGSSVYQ
+806 ELGSSVYQ

-819 VDKDWNPVTNKNTVS
+819 VDKGWNSVTNKNSVS

-849 MGRGNKWSKERTLKI
+849 MGRGNKWSNERTLKI

-873 WYSWVVY
+873 WYSWLVY
-880 LLVVAIV
+880 LLVVATV

-895 KEKFQLNQKM
+895 KEKFQLNQRM

-957 RGTKRLSRLV
+957 RGTERLSRLV
-967 TQLMEFRKIN
+967 TQLMEFRKIS

-992 DFVRNIYQD
+992 GFVRNIYQD
-1001 FWYAAKQKDIVMNYQ
+1001 FWYAAKQKDIVMNFQ
-1016 IFNKKY
+1016 IFEKKH
-1022 EMTFDRHI
+1022 EMTCDRHI
-1030 VETVVYNLLSN
+1030 IETVVYNLLSN

-1051 VNVRINADVAQN
+1051 VTVRMEADEVRN
-1063 VLCIIVSDSGAGI
+1063 VLRIIVSDSGSGI
-1076 SEEQKKSLFQP
+1076 SEEQQKSLFQP

-1128 FIFSIPLSDDG
+1128 FIFCIPLGDDG
-1139 YTSEEYLDTMA
+1139 YTSKDYLDTMA
-1150 LADNQTAQKDEQ
+1150 LADNQTTEKDEL

-1190 DQIRSELAVFFKV
+1190 DQIRTELAVFFKV
-1203 VTYSNGKQGLE
+1203 VTYCNGKQGLE
-1214 GVLAEKPALLVCDVM
+1214 GVKTDRPALLVCDVM
-1229 LPDMNGYDIVKQIKN
+1229 LPDMNGYDIVRQIKSL
-1244 QPDGYALPVIM
+1244 PDGYTLPVVM

-1302 ASGFVQAG
+1302 AADLVKTETGE
-1310 GDASSSSSSSLS
+1310 SSVN
-1322 PSSSSSSSSTS
+1322 
-1333 SSSSAVSAFSGSG
+1333 SAV
-1346 TSAKVEGVTN
+1346 KN
-1356 SLVPP
+1356 KSLKAP
-1361 AAKIVEGVVD
+1361 AAQIVEGVVD
-1371 KNFLKSF
+1371 KNVLKNF
-1378 ESFVA
+1378 EAFVA
-1383 QNLSDPSFT
+1383 QHLSDSNFT
-1392 IDSLTEMMRM
+1392 IDSLTEMMHM

-1413 LMGET
+1413 LTGET

-1428 KKASELLLTGDYNV
+1428 MKAAELLLTGDYNV
-1442 TDVCYMVGLED
+1442 TDVCYKVGLED

>member
-1 MKYFVTTVLTLLLGF
+1 MKYFVTAAITLLLGF
-16 SASWAQSF
+16 CVSWAQPS
-24 NQLVSRNLSSRDGLS
+24 NQLVSRNLSAKDGLS

-44 DMLQDKR
+44 DILQDKR

-70 LNFNVLNAPLPKPV
+70 LNFNVLNSPLPKQV
-84 QASMGRISY
+84 QASMGRINY
-93 DPKNDLLWATTSN
+93 DSKNDLLWATTSN
-106 FHVACYSM
+106 FHIACYSM
-114 LGTRFLDYTG
+114 QGTRFLDYTG

-134 CRFDN
+134 FRFDD
-139 GITWLYDRNEGI
+139 GITWLYDKNEGI
-151 RRIEYAN
+151 RRIEYAK

-172 AFADGISSLYLDAR
+172 AFADGITSLYLDAR

-198 YLFGNQA
+198 CLSGNQA

-260 KSRASISWNHKW
+260 KSRASICWNHKW
-272 VLFTDKA
+272 ILFTDKA
-279 TFALD
+279 TFSLD
-284 IQTLEVTKPADWQ
+284 IQTMEVTKPADWQ
-297 MQDALLLEQSHGCSF
+297 MQDALLIEQSHGCSF

-343 RSRKYGIC
+343 RSRKYGIF
-351 AMSASRYLIVSYG
+351 AMSASRYVIVSYG
-364 NGAFMYDINLGVLDH
+364 NGAFVYDINMGVLDH
-379 IKVRDERHLIQS
+379 IKVRDERHLIHS

-421 NSFMNYLYPSSSQ
+421 NSFMSYLYPSSSL
-434 QVGGNDNAVMR
+434 QVGGNNNAVIR
-445 ILYDAKGMPHLFC
+445 ILYDARGIPHLVC
-458 KNKRKYPLNAQNLTI
+458 KNKRKYPLLTPNLSI
-473 GSPSDIPYGIYTSYK
+473 GAPSDIPYGIYTSFK

-511 EKGKGD
+511 EKGRGD
-517 ELTINDIYSIA
+517 EITINDIYCIA

-535 WLATIRSATDGGVA
+535 WLATIRSATDGGVM
-549 LTRYQGARYQ
+549 LTRYQGDV
-559 GAAPLDVQRFL
+559 PLDVQRFL
-570 FPDPSQNSIHYFC
+570 FTDPSQNSIHYFC
-583 IDSRGLLWLATSG
+583 MDSRGLLWLATSG

-605 KNVSLKSFHHFNMA
+605 KNVSLKSFQRFYMA

-641 GGIGSGLIK
+641 GGIGSGLIR
-650 CRYDARKDEL
+650 CRYDAMKDEL
-660 TYTQYTTENGLGSNN
+660 TYTQYTTENGLGSDN

-720 ENSALRLSGGRLLF
+720 ENSALRLSDGRLLF

-740 VVVDPYEASIAR
+740 VAVDPYGASIAR
-752 VTTTLTP
+752 VATTLTP
-759 TITDVVIDGQ
+759 TITDVIIDGQ
-769 SVYRMDEI
+769 SVYRMDDI

-784 KCLNLKNDQNSITI
+784 KCLNLKNNQNSITI

-806 ESGSSVYQ
+806 ELGSSVYQ

-819 VDKDWNPVTNKNTVS
+819 VDKGWNSVTNKNSVS

-849 MGRGNKWSKERTLKI
+849 MGRGNKWSNERTLKI

-873 WYSWVVY
+873 WYSWLVY
-880 LLVVAIV
+880 LLVVATV

-895 KEKFQLNQKM
+895 KEKFQLNQRM

-957 RGTKRLSRLV
+957 RGTERLSRLV
-967 TQLMEFRKIN
+967 TQLMEFRKIS

-992 DFVRNIYQD
+992 GFVRNIYQD
-1001 FWYAAKQKDIVMNYQ
+1001 FWYAAKQKDIVMNFQ
-1016 IFNKKY
+1016 IFEKKH
-1022 EMTFDRHI
+1022 EMTCDRHI
-1030 VETVVYNLLSN
+1030 IETVVYNLLSN

-1051 VNVRINADVAQN
+1051 VTVRMEADEVRN
-1063 VLCIIVSDSGAGI
+1063 VLRIIVSDSGSGI
-1076 SEEQKKSLFQP
+1076 SEEQQKSLFQP

-1128 FIFSIPLSDDG
+1128 FIFCIPLGDDG
-1139 YTSEEYLDTMA
+1139 YTSKDYLDTMA
-1150 LADNQTAQKDEQ
+1150 LADNQTTEKDEL

-1190 DQIRSELAVFFKV
+1190 DQIRTELAVFFKV
-1203 VTYSNGKQGLE
+1203 VTYCNGKQGLE
-1214 GVLAEKPALLVCDVM
+1214 GVKTDRPALLVCDVM
-1229 LPDMNGYDIVKQIKN
+1229 LPDMNGYDIVRQIKSL
-1244 QPDGYALPVIM
+1244 PDGYTLPVVM

-1302 ASGFVQAG
+1302 TIDLVKTEAG
-1310 GDASSSSSSSLS
+1310 ESSVN
-1322 PSSSSSSSSTS
+1322 
-1333 SSSSAVSAFSGSG
+1333 SAVKS
-1346 TSAKVEGVTN
+1346 K
-1356 SLVPP
+1356 SLKAP
-1361 AAKIVEGVVD
+1361 AAQIVEGVVD
-1371 KNFLKSF
+1371 KNVLKNF
-1378 ESFVA
+1378 EAFVA
-1383 QNLSDPSFT
+1383 QHLSDPNFT
-1392 IDSLTEMMRM
+1392 IDSLTEMMHM
-1402 GRTKLYGKVKE
+1402 GRTKLYGKIKE
-1413 LMGET
+1413 LTGET

-1442 TDVCYMVGLED
+1442 TDVCYRVGLED

>member
-1 MKYFVTTVLTLLLGF
+1 MKYFVTAAITLLLGF
-16 SASWAQSF
+16 CVSWAQPS
-24 NQLVSRNLSSRDGLS
+24 NQLVSRNLSAKDGLS

-44 DMLQDKR
+44 DILQDKR

-70 LNFNVLNAPLPKPV
+70 LNFNVLNSPLPKQV
-84 QASMGRISY
+84 QASMGRINY
-93 DPKNDLLWATTSN
+93 DSKNDLLWATTSN
-106 FHVACYSM
+106 FHIACYSM
-114 LGTRFLDYTG
+114 QGTRFLDYTG

-134 CRFDN
+134 FRFDD
-139 GITWLYDRNEGI
+139 GITWLYDKNEGI
-151 RRIEYAN
+151 RRIEYAK

-172 AFADGISSLYLDAR
+172 AFADGITSLYLDAR

-198 YLFGNQA
+198 CLSGNQA

-222 MAFFTNRGVF
+222 MAFFTNHGVF

-272 VLFTDKA
+272 ILFTDKA
-279 TFALD
+279 TFSLD

-297 MQDALLLEQSHGCSF
+297 MQDALLIEQSHGCSF

-343 RSRKYGIC
+343 RSRKYGIF
-351 AMSASRYLIVSYG
+351 AMSASRYVIVSYG
-364 NGAFMYDINLGVLDH
+364 NGAFVYDINMGVLDH
-379 IKVRDERHLIQS
+379 INVKDERHLIHS

-412 GVVCISKSF
+412 GLVCISKSF
-421 NSFMNYLYPSSSQ
+421 NSFMSYLYPSSSL
-434 QVGGNDNAVMR
+434 QVGGNNNAVIR
-445 ILYDAKGMPHLFC
+445 ILYDAQGIPHLVC
-458 KNKRKYPLNAQNLTI
+458 KNKRKYPLLPPNLSI
-473 GSPSDIPYGIYTSYK
+473 GAPSDIPYGIYTSFK

-517 ELTINDIYSIA
+517 EITINDIYCIA

-535 WLATIRSATDGGVA
+535 WLATIRSATDGGVM
-549 LTRYQGARYQ
+549 LTRYQGDV
-559 GAAPLDVQRFL
+559 PLDVQRFL
-570 FPDPSQNSIHYFC
+570 FTDPSQNSIHYFC
-583 IDSRGLLWLATSG
+583 MDSRGLLWLATSG

-605 KNVSLKSFHHFNMA
+605 KNVSLKSFHRFNMA

-641 GGIGSGLIK
+641 GGIGSGLIR

-752 VTTTLTP
+752 VTTTLMP

-777 EGMPSSW
+777 EGMPSAW
-784 KCLNLKNDQNSITI
+784 KCLNLNNNQNSITL
-798 SFSNFDYA
+798 SYSNFDYA
-806 ESGSSVYQ
+806 EPGSSVYQ

-819 VDKDWNPVTNKNTVS
+819 VDKDWNPVTNKNSVS

-839 PGDYVFHLRS
+839 PGNYVFHLRS

-1051 VNVRINADVAQN
+1051 VNVRIDADVAQN

-1139 YTSEEYLDTMA
+1139 YTSEEYLDTMV
-1150 LADNQTAQKDEQ
+1150 LANNQTTEKDEQ
-1162 QLEDIRE
+1162 QLENIRE
-1169 MLPEALNNVTVAVI
+1169 MLPEALNNVAVAVI

-1190 DQIRSELAVFFKV
+1190 DQIRTELAVFFKV
-1203 VTYSNGKQGLE
+1203 VTYCNGKQGLE
-1214 GVLAEKPALLVCDVM
+1214 GVKTDRPALLVCDVM
-1229 LPDMNGYDIVKQIKN
+1229 LPDMNGYDIVRQIKSL
-1244 QPDGYALPVIM
+1244 PDGYTLPVVM

-1302 ASGFVQAG
+1302 TIDLVKTEAG
-1310 GDASSSSSSSLS
+1310 ESSVN
-1322 PSSSSSSSSTS
+1322 
-1333 SSSSAVSAFSGSG
+1333 SAVKS
-1346 TSAKVEGVTN
+1346 K
-1356 SLVPP
+1356 SLKAP
-1361 AAKIVEGVVD
+1361 AAQIVEGVVD
-1371 KNFLKSF
+1371 KNVLKNF
-1378 ESFVA
+1378 EAFVA
-1383 QNLSDPSFT
+1383 QHLSDPNFT
-1392 IDSLTEMMRM
+1392 IDSLTEMMHM
-1402 GRTKLYGKVKE
+1402 GRTKLYGKIKE
-1413 LMGET
+1413 LTGET

-1442 TDVCYMVGLED
+1442 TDVCYRVGLED

>member
-1 MKYFVTTVLTLLLGF
+1 MKYFVTAAITLLLGF
-16 SASWAQSF
+16 CVSWAQPS
-24 NQLVSRNLSSRDGLS
+24 NQLVSRNLSAKDGLS

-44 DMLQDKR
+44 DILQDKR

-70 LNFNVLNAPLPKPV
+70 LNFNVLNSPLPKQV
-84 QASMGRISY
+84 QASMGRINY
-93 DPKNDLLWATTSN
+93 DSKNDLLWATTSN
-106 FHVACYSM
+106 FHIACYSM
-114 LGTRFLDYTG
+114 QGTRFLDYTG

-134 CRFDN
+134 FRFDD
-139 GITWLYDRNEGI
+139 GITWLYDKNEGI
-151 RRIEYAN
+151 RRIEYAK

-172 AFADGISSLYLDAR
+172 AFADGITSLYLDAR

-198 YLFGNQA
+198 CLSGNQA

-260 KSRASISWNHKW
+260 KSRASICWNHKW
-272 VLFTDKA
+272 ILFTDKA
-279 TFALD
+279 TFSLD
-284 IQTLEVTKPADWQ
+284 IQTMEVTKPADWQ
-297 MQDALLLEQSHGCSF
+297 MQEALLIEQSHGCSF

-343 RSRKYGIC
+343 RNRKYGIY
-351 AMSASRYLIVSYG
+351 AMSASRYVIVSYG
-364 NGAFMYDINLGVLDH
+364 NGAFVYDINMGVLDH
-379 IKVRDERHLIQS
+379 INVKDERHLIHS

-412 GVVCISKSF
+412 GLVCISKSF
-421 NSFMNYLYPSSSQ
+421 NSFMSYLYPSSSL
-434 QVGGNDNAVMR
+434 QVGGNSNAVIR
-445 ILYDAKGMPHLFC
+445 ILYDVHGIPHLVC
-458 KNKRKYPLNAQNLTI
+458 KNKRKYSLLTPNLSI
-473 GSPSDIPYGIYTSYK
+473 GVASDIPYGIYTSFK
-488 DSKGHFWEGTRGGG
+488 DSRGHFWEGTRGGG
-502 LYVDGKLCL
+502 LYVDGNLCL
-511 EKGKGD
+511 EKGKD
-517 ELTINDIYSIA
+517 NELTINDIYSIA

-535 WLATIRSATDGGVA
+535 WLATIRSATDGGVM
-549 LTRYQGARYQ
+549 LTRYQ

-583 IDSRGLLWLATSG
+583 MDSRELLWLATSD
-596 GLSFVDTRE
+596 GLCFVDTRE
-605 KNVSLKSFHHFNMA
+605 KNISLRSFHRFNMA
-619 NGKFPCNDL
+619 NGKFPCSDL
-628 IAVRCT
+628 ITVRCT
-634 SRGDIWV
+634 SHGDIWV
-641 GGIGSGLIK
+641 GGIGSGLIRCK
-650 CRYDARKDEL
+650 YDVRNDEL
-660 TYTQYTTENGLGSNN
+660 TYTQYSTENGLGSNN

-752 VTTTLTP
+752 VTTTLMP

-777 EGMPSSW
+777 EGMPSAW
-784 KCLNLKNDQNSITI
+784 KCLNLNNNQNSITL

-806 ESGSSVYQ
+806 EPGSSVYQ

-819 VDKDWNPVTNKNTVS
+819 VDKDWNPVTNKNSVS

-1051 VNVRINADVAQN
+1051 VNVWIDADAAQN
-1063 VLCIIVSDSGAGI
+1063 LLRIIVSDSGAGI
-1076 SEEQKKSLFQP
+1076 SVEQQKSLFQP

-1128 FIFSIPLSDDG
+1128 FIFCIPLSDDG

-1150 LADNQTAQKDEQ
+1150 LADSQTSLKDEQ
-1162 QLEDIRE
+1162 PLEDIRE

-1190 DQIRSELAVFFKV
+1190 DQIRTELGVFFKV

-1214 GVLAEKPALLVCDVM
+1214 GVKADRPALLVCDVM
-1229 LPDMNGYDIVKQIKN
+1229 LPDMNGYDIVRQIKS
-1244 QPDGYALPVIM
+1244 QPDGYTLPVVM

-1302 ASGFVQAG
+1302 AADLVKTETGE
-1310 GDASSSSSSSLS
+1310 SSVNSVVKNKSLK
-1322 PSSSSSSSSTS
+1322 
-1333 SSSSAVSAFSGSG
+1333 A
-1346 TSAKVEGVTN
+1346 
-1356 SLVPP
+1356 P
-1361 AAKIVEGVVD
+1361 AAQIVEGVVD
-1371 KNFLKSF
+1371 KNVLKNF
-1378 ESFVA
+1378 EAFVA
-1383 QNLSDPSFT
+1383 QHLSDPNFT
-1392 IDSLTEMMRM
+1392 IDSLTEMMHM

-1413 LMGET
+1413 LTGET

-1428 KKASELLLTGDYNV
+1428 MKAAELLLTGDYNV
-1442 TDVCYMVGLED
+1442 TDVCYKVGLED

>member
-1 MKYFVTTVLTLLLGF
+1 MKYSVTTVLTLLLGF
-16 SASWAQSF
+16 CTSWAQSF

-44 DMLQDKR
+44 DILQDKR

-70 LNFNVLNAPLPKPV
+70 LNFNMLNAPLPKPV

-114 LGTRFLDYTG
+114 QRTRFLDYTG

-134 CRFDN
+134 CRFDDD
-139 GITWLYDRNEGI
+139 ITWLYDKNEGI
-151 RRIEYAN
+151 RRIEYAK

-172 AFADGISSLYLDAR
+172 AFADGITSLYLDAR

-198 YLFGNQA
+198 CLSGNQA

-260 KSRASISWNHKW
+260 KSRASICWNHKW
-272 VLFTDKA
+272 ILFTDKA
-279 TFALD
+279 TFSLD

-343 RSRKYGIC
+343 RIRKYGIC

-379 IKVRDERHLIQS
+379 IKVRDERHLIHS

-421 NSFMNYLYPSSSQ
+421 NSFMNYLYPSSSL
-434 QVGGNDNAVMR
+434 QVGGNDNAVIR
-445 ILYDAKGMPHLFC
+445 ILYDAHGIPHLVC
-458 KNKRKYPLNAQNLTI
+458 KNKRKYPLLTPNLSI
-473 GSPSDIPYGIYTSYK
+473 GAPSDIPYGIYTSFK

-517 ELTINDIYSIA
+517 EITINDIYCIA

-535 WLATIRSATDGGVA
+535 WLATIRSATDGGVM
-549 LTRYQGARYQ
+549 LTRYQGDV
-559 GAAPLDVQRFL
+559 PLDVQRFL
-570 FPDPSQNSIHYFC
+570 FTDPSQNSIHYFSM
-583 IDSRGLLWLATSG
+583 DNRGLLWLATSG

-605 KNVSLKSFHHFNMA
+605 KNVSLKSFRHFNMA

-634 SRGDIWV
+634 SHGDVWV
-641 GGIGSGLIK
+641 GGIGSGLIR
-650 CRYDARKDEL
+650 CRYDAGKDEL
-660 TYTQYTTENGLGSNN
+660 TYTQYTTENGLGSDN

-720 ENSALRLSGGRLLF
+720 ENSALRLSDGRLLF

-740 VVVDPYEASIAR
+740 VVVDPYGASIAR
-752 VTTTLTP
+752 VATTLTP
-759 TITDVVIDGQ
+759 TITDVIIDGQ
-769 SVYRMDEI
+769 SVYRMDDI

-784 KCLNLKNDQNSITI
+784 KCLNLKNNQNSITI

-819 VDKDWNPVTNKNTVS
+819 VDKGWNSVTYKNSVS

-849 MGRGNKWSKERTLKI
+849 MGRGNKWSNERTLKI

-873 WYSWVVY
+873 WYSWLVY
-880 LLVVAIV
+880 LLVVATV

-895 KEKFQLNQKM
+895 KEKFQLNQRM

-1051 VNVRINADVAQN
+1051 VNVRIDADVAQN

-1139 YTSEEYLDTMA
+1139 YTSEDYLDTMA
-1150 LADNQTAQKDEQ
+1150 LADNQTTEKDEQ

-1203 VTYSNGKQGLE
+1203 VTYCNGKQGLE
-1214 GVLAEKPALLVCDVM
+1214 GVKTDRPALLVCDVM
-1229 LPDMNGYDIVKQIKN
+1229 LPDMNGYDIVRQIKSL
-1244 QPDGYALPVIM
+1244 PDGYTLPVVM

-1302 ASGFVQAG
+1302 AADLVKTETGE
-1310 GDASSSSSSSLS
+1310 SSVN
-1322 PSSSSSSSSTS
+1322 
-1333 SSSSAVSAFSGSG
+1333 SAV
-1346 TSAKVEGVTN
+1346 KN
-1356 SLVPP
+1356 KSLKAP
-1361 AAKIVEGVVD
+1361 AAQIVEGVVD
-1371 KNFLKSF
+1371 KNVLKNF
-1378 ESFVA
+1378 EAFVA
-1383 QNLSDPSFT
+1383 QHLSDPNFT
-1392 IDSLTEMMRM
+1392 IDSLTEMMHM

-1413 LMGET
+1413 LTGET

-1428 KKASELLLTGDYNV
+1428 MKAAELLLTGDYNV
-1442 TDVCYMVGLED
+1442 TDVCYKVGLED

>member
-1 MKYFVTTVLTLLLGF
+1 MKYFVTAAITLLLGF
-16 SASWAQSF
+16 CVSWAQPS
-24 NQLVSRNLSSRDGLS
+24 NQLVSRNLSAKDGLS

-44 DMLQDKR
+44 DILQDKR

-70 LNFNVLNAPLPKPV
+70 LNFNVLNSPLPKQV
-84 QASMGRISY
+84 QASMGRINY
-93 DPKNDLLWATTSN
+93 DSKNDLLWATTSN
-106 FHVACYSM
+106 FHIACYSM
-114 LGTRFLDYTG
+114 QGTRFLDYTG

-134 CRFDN
+134 FRFDD
-139 GITWLYDRNEGI
+139 GITWLYDKNEGI
-151 RRIEYAN
+151 RRIEYAK

-172 AFADGISSLYLDAR
+172 AFADGITSLYLDAR

-198 YLFGNQA
+198 CLSGNQA

-222 MAFFTNRGVF
+222 MAFFTNHGVF

-272 VLFTDKA
+272 ILFTDKA
-279 TFALD
+279 TFSLD

-343 RSRKYGIC
+343 RIRKYGIC

-379 IKVRDERHLIQS
+379 IKVRDERHLIHS

-421 NSFMNYLYPSSSQ
+421 NSFMNYLYPSSSL
-434 QVGGNDNAVMR
+434 QVGGNDNAVIR
-445 ILYDAKGMPHLFC
+445 ILYDAHGIPHLVC
-458 KNKRKYPLNAQNLTI
+458 KNKRKYPLLTPNLSI
-473 GSPSDIPYGIYTSYK
+473 GAPSDIPYGIYTSFK

-517 ELTINDIYSIA
+517 EITINDIYCIA

-535 WLATIRSATDGGVA
+535 WLATIRSATDGGVM
-549 LTRYQGARYQ
+549 LTRYQGDV
-559 GAAPLDVQRFL
+559 PLDVQRFL
-570 FPDPSQNSIHYFC
+570 FTDPSQNSIHYFSM
-583 IDSRGLLWLATSG
+583 DNRGLLWLATSG

-605 KNVSLKSFHHFNMA
+605 KNVSLKSFRHFNMA

-634 SRGDIWV
+634 SHGDVWV
-641 GGIGSGLIK
+641 GGIGSGLIR
-650 CRYDARKDEL
+650 CRYDAGKDEL
-660 TYTQYTTENGLGSNN
+660 TYTQYTTENGLGSDN

-720 ENSALRLSGGRLLF
+720 ENSALRLSDGRLLF

-740 VVVDPYEASIAR
+740 VVVDPYGASIAR
-752 VTTTLTP
+752 VATTLTP
-759 TITDVVIDGQ
+759 TITDVIIDGQ
-769 SVYRMDEI
+769 SVYRMDDI

-784 KCLNLKNDQNSITI
+784 KCLNLKNNQNSITI

-819 VDKDWNPVTNKNTVS
+819 VDKGWNSVTNKNSVS

-849 MGRGNKWSKERTLKI
+849 MGRGNKWSNERTLKI

-873 WYSWVVY
+873 WYSWLVY
-880 LLVVAIV
+880 LLVVATV

-895 KEKFQLNQKM
+895 KEKFQLNQRM

-1051 VNVRINADVAQN
+1051 VNVRIDADVAQN

-1139 YTSEEYLDTMA
+1139 YTSEDYLDTMA
-1150 LADNQTAQKDEQ
+1150 LADNQTTEKDEQ

-1203 VTYSNGKQGLE
+1203 VTYCNGKQGLE
-1214 GVLAEKPALLVCDVM
+1214 GVKTDRPALLVCDVM
-1229 LPDMNGYDIVKQIKN
+1229 LPDMNGYDIVRQIKSL
-1244 QPDGYALPVIM
+1244 PDGYTLPVVM

-1302 ASGFVQAG
+1302 AADLVKTETGE
-1310 GDASSSSSSSLS
+1310 SSVN
-1322 PSSSSSSSSTS
+1322 
-1333 SSSSAVSAFSGSG
+1333 SAV
-1346 TSAKVEGVTN
+1346 KN
-1356 SLVPP
+1356 KSLKAP
-1361 AAKIVEGVVD
+1361 AAQIVEGVVD
-1371 KNFLKSF
+1371 KNVLKNF
-1378 ESFVA
+1378 EAFVA
-1383 QNLSDPSFT
+1383 QHLSDPNFT
-1392 IDSLTEMMRM
+1392 IDSLTEMMHM

-1413 LMGET
+1413 LTGET

-1428 KKASELLLTGDYNV
+1428 MKAAELLLTGDYNV
-1442 TDVCYMVGLED
+1442 TDVCYKVGLED

>member
-1 MKYFVTTVLTLLLGF
+1 MKYFVTAAITLLLGF
-16 SASWAQSF
+16 CVSWAQPS
-24 NQLVSRNLSSRDGLS
+24 NQLVSRNLSAKDGLS

-44 DMLQDKR
+44 DILQDKR

-114 LGTRFLDYTG
+114 QRTRFLDYTG

-134 CRFDN
+134 FRFDD
-139 GITWLYDRNEGI
+139 GITWLYDKNEGI
-151 RRIEYAN
+151 RRIEYAK

-172 AFADGISSLYLDAR
+172 AFADGITSLYLDAR

-198 YLFGNQA
+198 CLSGNQA

-260 KSRASISWNHKW
+260 KSRASICWNHKW
-272 VLFTDKA
+272 ILFTDKA
-279 TFALD
+279 TFSLD

-343 RSRKYGIC
+343 RIRKYGIC

-379 IKVRDERHLIQS
+379 IKVRDERHLIHS

-412 GVVCISKSF
+412 GLVCISKSF
-421 NSFMNYLYPSSSQ
+421 NSFMSYLYPSSSL
-434 QVGGNDNAVMR
+434 QVGGNNNAVIR
-445 ILYDAKGMPHLFC
+445 ILYDAQGIPHLVC
-458 KNKRKYPLNAQNLTI
+458 KNKRKYPLLTPNLSI
-473 GSPSDIPYGIYTSYK
+473 GAPSDIPYGIYTSFK
-488 DSKGHFWEGTRGGG
+488 DSRGHFWEGTRGGG
-502 LYVDGKLCL
+502 LYVDGKFCL

-517 ELTINDIYSIA
+517 EITINDIYCIA

-535 WLATIRSATDGGVA
+535 WLATIRSATDGGVM
-549 LTRYQGARYQ
+549 LTRYQGDV
-559 GAAPLDVQRFL
+559 PLDVQRFL
-570 FPDPSQNSIHYFC
+570 FTDPSQNSIHYFC
-583 IDSRGLLWLATSG
+583 MDSRGLLWLATSG

-605 KNVSLKSFHHFNMA
+605 KNVSLKSFHRFNMA

-641 GGIGSGLIK
+641 GGIGSGLIR
-650 CRYDARKDEL
+650 CRYDARKNEL

-752 VTTTLTP
+752 VTTTLMP

-777 EGMPSSW
+777 EGMPSAW
-784 KCLNLKNDQNSITI
+784 KCLNLNNNQNSITL
-798 SFSNFDYA
+798 SYSNFDYA
-806 ESGSSVYQ
+806 EPGSSVYQ

-819 VDKDWNPVTNKNTVS
+819 VDKDWNPVTNKNSVS

-1051 VNVRINADVAQN
+1051 VNVRIDADVAQN

-1139 YTSEEYLDTMA
+1139 YTSEDYLDTMV
-1150 LADNQTAQKDEQ
+1150 LANNQTTEKDEQ

-1190 DQIRSELAVFFKV
+1190 DQIRTELAVFFKV
-1203 VTYSNGKQGLE
+1203 VTYCNGKQGLE
-1214 GVLAEKPALLVCDVM
+1214 GVKTDRPALLVCDVM
-1229 LPDMNGYDIVKQIKN
+1229 LPDMNGYDIVRQIKSL
-1244 QPDGYALPVIM
+1244 PDGYTLPVVM

-1302 ASGFVQAG
+1302 AADLVKTETGE
-1310 GDASSSSSSSLS
+1310 SSVNSVVKNKSLK
-1322 PSSSSSSSSTS
+1322 
-1333 SSSSAVSAFSGSG
+1333 A
-1346 TSAKVEGVTN
+1346 
-1356 SLVPP
+1356 P
-1361 AAKIVEGVVD
+1361 AAQIVEGVVD
-1371 KNFLKSF
+1371 KNVLKNF
-1378 ESFVA
+1378 EAFVA
-1383 QNLSDPSFT
+1383 QHLSDPNFT
-1392 IDSLTEMMRM
+1392 IDSLTEMMHM

-1413 LMGET
+1413 LTGET

-1428 KKASELLLTGDYNV
+1428 MKAAELLLTGDYNV
-1442 TDVCYMVGLED
+1442 TDVCYKVGLED

>member
-1 MKYFVTTVLTLLLGF
+1 MKYFVTAAITLLLGF
-16 SASWAQSF
+16 CVSWAQPS
-24 NQLVSRNLSSRDGLS
+24 NQLVSRNLSAKDGLS

-44 DMLQDKR
+44 DILQDKR

-70 LNFNVLNAPLPKPV
+70 LNFNVLNSPLPKQV
-84 QASMGRISY
+84 QASMGRINY
-93 DPKNDLLWATTSN
+93 DSKNDLLWATTSN
-106 FHVACYSM
+106 FHIACYSM
-114 LGTRFLDYTG
+114 QGTRFLDYTG

-134 CRFDN
+134 FRFDD
-139 GITWLYDRNEGI
+139 GITWLYDKNEGI
-151 RRIEYAN
+151 RRIEYAK

-172 AFADGISSLYLDAR
+172 AFADGITSLYLDAR

-198 YLFGNQA
+198 CLSGNQA

-260 KSRASISWNHKW
+260 KSRASICWNHKW
-272 VLFTDKA
+272 ILFTDKA
-279 TFALD
+279 TFSLD
-284 IQTLEVTKPADWQ
+284 IQTMEVTKPADWQ
-297 MQDALLLEQSHGCSF
+297 MQDALLIEQSHGCSF

-343 RSRKYGIC
+343 RSRKYGIF
-351 AMSASRYLIVSYG
+351 AMSASRYVIVSYG
-364 NGAFMYDINLGVLDH
+364 NGAFVYDINMGVLDH
-379 IKVRDERHLIQS
+379 IKVRDERHLIHS

-412 GVVCISKSF
+412 GLVCISKSF
-421 NSFMNYLYPSSSQ
+421 NSFMSYLYPSSSL
-434 QVGGNDNAVMR
+434 QVGGNNNAVIR
-445 ILYDAKGMPHLFC
+445 ILYDARGIPHLVC
-458 KNKRKYPLNAQNLTI
+458 KNKRKYPLLTPNLSI
-473 GSPSDIPYGIYTSYK
+473 GAPSDIPYGIYTSFK
-488 DSKGHFWEGTRGGG
+488 DSRGHFWEGTRGGG

-511 EKGKGD
+511 ERGRGD
-517 ELTINDIYSIA
+517 EITINDIYCIA

-535 WLATIRSATDGGVA
+535 WLATIRSATDGGVM
-549 LTRYQGARYQ
+549 LTRYQGDV
-559 GAAPLDVQRFL
+559 PLDVQRFL
-570 FPDPSQNSIHYFC
+570 FTDPSQNSIHYFC
-583 IDSRGLLWLATSG
+583 MDSRGLLWLATSG

-605 KNVSLKSFHHFNMA
+605 KNVSLKSFHRFNMA

-634 SRGDIWV
+634 SRGDVWV
-641 GGIGSGLIK
+641 GGIGSGLIR
-650 CRYDARKDEL
+650 CRYDAGKDEL
-660 TYTQYTTENGLGSNN
+660 TYTQYTTENGLGSDN

-752 VTTTLTP
+752 VTTTLMP

-777 EGMPSSW
+777 EGMPSAW
-784 KCLNLKNDQNSITI
+784 KCLNLNNNQNSITL
-798 SFSNFDYA
+798 SYSNFDYA
-806 ESGSSVYQ
+806 EPGSSVYQ

-819 VDKDWNPVTNKNTVS
+819 VDKDWNPVTNKNSVS

-839 PGDYVFHLRS
+839 PGNYVFHLRS

-1051 VNVRINADVAQN
+1051 VNVRIDADVAQN

-1139 YTSEEYLDTMA
+1139 YTSEDYLDTMV
-1150 LADNQTAQKDEQ
+1150 LANNQTTEKDEQ

-1190 DQIRSELAVFFKV
+1190 DQIRTELAVFFKV
-1203 VTYSNGKQGLE
+1203 VTYCNGKQGLE
-1214 GVLAEKPALLVCDVM
+1214 GVKTDRPALLVCDVM
-1229 LPDMNGYDIVKQIKN
+1229 LPDMNGYDIVRQIKSL
-1244 QPDGYALPVIM
+1244 PDGYTLPVVM

-1302 ASGFVQAG
+1302 TIDLVKTEAG
-1310 GDASSSSSSSLS
+1310 ESSVN
-1322 PSSSSSSSSTS
+1322 
-1333 SSSSAVSAFSGSG
+1333 SAVKS
-1346 TSAKVEGVTN
+1346 K
-1356 SLVPP
+1356 SLKAP
-1361 AAKIVEGVVD
+1361 AAQIVEGVVD
-1371 KNFLKSF
+1371 KNVLKNF
-1378 ESFVA
+1378 EAFVA
-1383 QNLSDPSFT
+1383 QHLSDPNFT
-1392 IDSLTEMMRM
+1392 IDSLTEMMHM
-1402 GRTKLYGKVKE
+1402 GRTKLYGKIKE
-1413 LMGET
+1413 LTGET

-1442 TDVCYMVGLED
+1442 TDVCYRVGLED

>member
-1 MKYFVTTVLTLLLGF
+1 MKYFVTAAITLLLGF
-16 SASWAQSF
+16 CVSWAQPS
-24 NQLVSRNLSSRDGLS
+24 NQLVSRNLSAKDGLS

-44 DMLQDKR
+44 DILQDKR

-70 LNFNVLNAPLPKPV
+70 LNFNVLNSPLPKQV
-84 QASMGRISY
+84 QASMGRINY
-93 DPKNDLLWATTSN
+93 DSKNDLLWATTSN
-106 FHVACYSM
+106 FHIACYSM
-114 LGTRFLDYTG
+114 QGTRFLDYTG

-134 CRFDN
+134 FRFDD
-139 GITWLYDRNEGI
+139 GITWLYDKNEGI
-151 RRIEYAN
+151 RRIEYAK

-172 AFADGISSLYLDAR
+172 AFADGITSLYLDAR

-198 YLFGNQA
+198 CLSGNQA

-260 KSRASISWNHKW
+260 KSRASICWNHKW
-272 VLFTDKA
+272 ILFTDKA
-279 TFALD
+279 TFSLD
-284 IQTLEVTKPADWQ
+284 IQTMEVTKPADWQ
-297 MQDALLLEQSHGCSF
+297 MQDALLIEQSHGCSF

-343 RSRKYGIC
+343 RSRKYGIF
-351 AMSASRYLIVSYG
+351 AMSASRYVIVSYG
-364 NGAFMYDINLGVLDH
+364 NGAFVYDINMGVLDH
-379 IKVRDERHLIQS
+379 IKVRDERHLIHS

-412 GVVCISKSF
+412 GLVCISKSF
-421 NSFMNYLYPSSSQ
+421 NSFMSYLYPSSSL
-434 QVGGNDNAVMR
+434 QVGGNNNAVIR
-445 ILYDAKGMPHLFC
+445 ILYDARGIPHLVC
-458 KNKRKYPLNAQNLTI
+458 KNKRKYPLLTPNLSI
-473 GSPSDIPYGIYTSYK
+473 GAPSDIPYGIYTSFK
-488 DSKGHFWEGTRGGG
+488 DSRGHFWEGTRGGG

-511 EKGKGD
+511 ERGKGD
-517 ELTINDIYSIA
+517 EITINDIYCIA

-535 WLATIRSATDGGVA
+535 WLATIRSATDGGVM
-549 LTRYQGARYQ
+549 LTRYQGDV
-559 GAAPLDVQRFL
+559 PLDVQRFL
-570 FPDPSQNSIHYFC
+570 FTDPSQNSIHYFC
-583 IDSRGLLWLATSG
+583 MDSRGLLWLATSG

-605 KNVSLKSFHHFNMA
+605 KNVSLKSFHRFNMA

-641 GGIGSGLIK
+641 GGIGSGLIR
-650 CRYDARKDEL
+650 CRYDARKNEL

-720 ENSALRLSGGRLLF
+720 ENSALRLSDGRLLF

-740 VVVDPYEASIAR
+740 VAVDPYGASIAR
-752 VTTTLTP
+752 VATTLTP
-759 TITDVVIDGQ
+759 TITDVIIDGQ

-777 EGMPSSW
+777 EGMPSAW
-784 KCLNLKNDQNSITI
+784 KCLNLNNNQNSITL
-798 SFSNFDYA
+798 SYSNFDYA
-806 ESGSSVYQ
+806 EPGSSVYQ

-819 VDKDWNPVTNKNTVS
+819 VDKDWNPVTNKNSVS

-839 PGDYVFHLRS
+839 PGNYVFHLRS

-1051 VNVRINADVAQN
+1051 VNVRIDADVAQN

-1139 YTSEEYLDTMA
+1139 YTSEDYLDTMV
-1150 LADNQTAQKDEQ
+1150 LANNQTTEKDEQ

-1190 DQIRSELAVFFKV
+1190 DQIRTELAVFFKV
-1203 VTYSNGKQGLE
+1203 VTYCNGKQGLE
-1214 GVLAEKPALLVCDVM
+1214 GVKTDRPALLVCDVM
-1229 LPDMNGYDIVKQIKN
+1229 LPDMNGYDIVRQIKSL
-1244 QPDGYALPVIM
+1244 PDGYTLPVVM

-1302 ASGFVQAG
+1302 AADLVKTETGE
-1310 GDASSSSSSSLS
+1310 SSVN
-1322 PSSSSSSSSTS
+1322 
-1333 SSSSAVSAFSGSG
+1333 SAV
-1346 TSAKVEGVTN
+1346 KN
-1356 SLVPP
+1356 KSLKAP
-1361 AAKIVEGVVD
+1361 AAQIVEGVVD
-1371 KNFLKSF
+1371 KNVLKNF
-1378 ESFVA
+1378 EAFVA
-1383 QNLSDPSFT
+1383 QHLSDPNFT
-1392 IDSLTEMMRM
+1392 IDSLTEMMHM

-1413 LMGET
+1413 LTGET
-1418 PNKYIMRQRM
+1418 PNKYIMRHRM
-1428 KKASELLLTGDYNV
+1428 MKAAELLLTGDYNV
-1442 TDVCYMVGLED
+1442 TDVCYKVGLED

>member
-1 MKYFVTTVLTLLLGF
+1 MKYFVTAAITLLLGF
-16 SASWAQSF
+16 CVSWAQPS
-24 NQLVSRNLSSRDGLS
+24 NQLVSRNLSAKDGLS

-44 DMLQDKR
+44 DILQDKR

-70 LNFNVLNAPLPKPV
+70 LNFNVLNSPLPKQV
-84 QASMGRISY
+84 QASMGRINY
-93 DPKNDLLWATTSN
+93 DSKNDLLWATTSN
-106 FHVACYSM
+106 FHIACYSM
-114 LGTRFLDYTG
+114 QGTRFLDYTG

-134 CRFDN
+134 FRFDD
-139 GITWLYDRNEGI
+139 GITWLYDKNEGI
-151 RRIEYAN
+151 RRIEYAK

-172 AFADGISSLYLDAR
+172 AFADGITSLYLDAR

-198 YLFGNQA
+198 CLSGNQA

-260 KSRASISWNHKW
+260 KSRASICWNHKW
-272 VLFTDKA
+272 ILFTDKA
-279 TFALD
+279 TFSLD
-284 IQTLEVTKPADWQ
+284 IQTMEVTKPADWQ
-297 MQDALLLEQSHGCSF
+297 MQDALLIEQSHGCSF

-343 RSRKYGIC
+343 RSRKYGIF
-351 AMSASRYLIVSYG
+351 AMSASRYVIVSYG
-364 NGAFMYDINLGVLDH
+364 NGAFVYDINMGVLDH
-379 IKVRDERHLIQS
+379 IKVRDERHLIHS

-421 NSFMNYLYPSSSQ
+421 NSFMSYLYPSSSL
-434 QVGGNDNAVMR
+434 QVGGNNNAVIR
-445 ILYDAKGMPHLFC
+445 ILYDARGIPHLVC
-458 KNKRKYPLNAQNLTI
+458 KNKRKYPLLTPNLSI
-473 GSPSDIPYGIYTSYK
+473 GAPSDIPYGIYTSFK

-511 EKGKGD
+511 EKGRGD
-517 ELTINDIYSIA
+517 EITINDIYCIA

-535 WLATIRSATDGGVA
+535 WLATIRSATDGGVM
-549 LTRYQGARYQ
+549 LTRYQGDV
-559 GAAPLDVQRFL
+559 PLDVQRFL
-570 FPDPSQNSIHYFC
+570 FTDPSQNSIHYFC
-583 IDSRGLLWLATSG
+583 MDSRGLLWLATSG

-605 KNVSLKSFHHFNMA
+605 KNVSLKSFHRFNMA

-641 GGIGSGLIK
+641 GGIGSGLIR
-650 CRYDARKDEL
+650 CRYDAGKDEL
-660 TYTQYTTENGLGSNN
+660 TYTQYTTENGLGSDN

-752 VTTTLTP
+752 VTTTLMP

-777 EGMPSSW
+777 EGMPSAW
-784 KCLNLKNDQNSITI
+784 KCLNLNNNQNSITL
-798 SFSNFDYA
+798 SYSNFDYA
-806 ESGSSVYQ
+806 EPGSSVYQ

-819 VDKDWNPVTNKNTVS
+819 VDKDWNPVTNKNSVS

-839 PGDYVFHLRS
+839 PGNYVFHLRS

-1051 VNVRINADVAQN
+1051 VNVRIDADVAQN

-1139 YTSEEYLDTMA
+1139 YTSEDYLDTMV
-1150 LADNQTAQKDEQ
+1150 LANNQTTEKDEQ

-1190 DQIRSELAVFFKV
+1190 DQIRTELAVFFKV
-1203 VTYSNGKQGLE
+1203 VTYCNGKQGLE
-1214 GVLAEKPALLVCDVM
+1214 GVKTDRPALLVCDVM
-1229 LPDMNGYDIVKQIKN
+1229 LPDMNGYDIVRQIKSL
-1244 QPDGYALPVIM
+1244 PDGYTLPVVM

-1302 ASGFVQAG
+1302 TIDLVKTEAG
-1310 GDASSSSSSSLS
+1310 ESSVN
-1322 PSSSSSSSSTS
+1322 
-1333 SSSSAVSAFSGSG
+1333 SAVKS
-1346 TSAKVEGVTN
+1346 K
-1356 SLVPP
+1356 SLKAP
-1361 AAKIVEGVVD
+1361 AAQIVEGVVD
-1371 KNFLKSF
+1371 KNVLKNF
-1378 ESFVA
+1378 EAFVA
-1383 QNLSDPSFT
+1383 QHLSDPNFT
-1392 IDSLTEMMRM
+1392 IDSLTEMMHM
-1402 GRTKLYGKVKE
+1402 GRTKLYGKIKE
-1413 LMGET
+1413 LTGET

-1442 TDVCYMVGLED
+1442 TDVCYRVGLED

>member
-1 MKYFVTTVLTLLLGF
+1 MKYFVTAAITLLLGF
-16 SASWAQSF
+16 CVSWAQPS
-24 NQLVSRNLSSRDGLS
+24 NQLVSRNLSAKDGLS

-44 DMLQDKR
+44 DILQDKR

-70 LNFNVLNAPLPKPV
+70 LNFNVLNSPLPKQV
-84 QASMGRISY
+84 QASMGRINY
-93 DPKNDLLWATTSN
+93 DSKNDLLWATTSN
-106 FHVACYSM
+106 FHIACYSM
-114 LGTRFLDYTG
+114 QGTRFLDYTG

-134 CRFDN
+134 FRFDD
-139 GITWLYDRNEGI
+139 GITWLYDKNEGI
-151 RRIEYAN
+151 RRIEYAK

-172 AFADGISSLYLDAR
+172 AFADGITSLYLDAR

-198 YLFGNQA
+198 CLSGNQA

-260 KSRASISWNHKW
+260 KSRASICWNHKW
-272 VLFTDKA
+272 ILFTDKA
-279 TFALD
+279 TFSLD

-343 RSRKYGIC
+343 RSRKYGIF
-351 AMSASRYLIVSYG
+351 AMSASRYVIVSYG
-364 NGAFMYDINLGVLDH
+364 NGAFVYDINMGVLDH
-379 IKVRDERHLIQS
+379 INVKDERHLIHS

-412 GVVCISKSF
+412 GLVCISKSF
-421 NSFMNYLYPSSSQ
+421 NSFMSYLYPSSSL
-434 QVGGNDNAVMR
+434 QVGGNNNAVIR
-445 ILYDAKGMPHLFC
+445 ILYDAQGIPHLVC
-458 KNKRKYPLNAQNLTI
+458 KNKRKYPLLTPNLSI
-473 GSPSDIPYGIYTSYK
+473 GAPSDIPYGIYTSFK

-517 ELTINDIYSIA
+517 EITINDIYCIA

-535 WLATIRSATDGGVA
+535 WLATIRSATDGGVM
-549 LTRYQGARYQ
+549 LTRYQGDV
-559 GAAPLDVQRFL
+559 PLDVQRFL
-570 FPDPSQNSIHYFC
+570 FTDPSQNSIHYFSM
-583 IDSRGLLWLATSG
+583 DNRGLLWLATSG

-605 KNVSLKSFHHFNMA
+605 KNVSLKSFRHFNMA

-641 GGIGSGLIK
+641 GGIGSGLIR

-752 VTTTLTP
+752 VTTTLMP

-777 EGMPSSW
+777 EGMPSAW
-784 KCLNLKNDQNSITI
+784 KCLNLNNNQNSITL
-798 SFSNFDYA
+798 SYSNFDYA
-806 ESGSSVYQ
+806 EPGSSVYQ

-819 VDKDWNPVTNKNTVS
+819 VDKDWNPVTNKNSVS

-1051 VNVRINADVAQN
+1051 VNVRIDADVAQN

-1139 YTSEEYLDTMA
+1139 YTSEDYLDTMV
-1150 LADNQTAQKDEQ
+1150 LANNQTTEKDEQ

-1190 DQIRSELAVFFKV
+1190 DQIRTELAVFFKV
-1203 VTYSNGKQGLE
+1203 VTYCNGKQGLE
-1214 GVLAEKPALLVCDVM
+1214 GVKTDRPALLVCDVM
-1229 LPDMNGYDIVKQIKN
+1229 LPDMNGYDIVRQIKSL
-1244 QPDGYALPVIM
+1244 PDGYTLPVVM

-1302 ASGFVQAG
+1302 AADLVKTETGE
-1310 GDASSSSSSSLS
+1310 SSVN
-1322 PSSSSSSSSTS
+1322 
-1333 SSSSAVSAFSGSG
+1333 SAV
-1346 TSAKVEGVTN
+1346 KN
-1356 SLVPP
+1356 KSLKAP
-1361 AAKIVEGVVD
+1361 AAQIVEGVVD
-1371 KNFLKSF
+1371 KNVLKNF
-1378 ESFVA
+1378 EAFVA
-1383 QNLSDPSFT
+1383 QHLSDPNFT
-1392 IDSLTEMMRM
+1392 IDSLTEMMHM

-1413 LMGET
+1413 LTGET
-1418 PNKYIMRQRM
+1418 PNKYIMRHRM
-1428 KKASELLLTGDYNV
+1428 MKAAELLLTGDYNV
-1442 TDVCYMVGLED
+1442 TDVCYKVGLED

>member
-1 MKYFVTTVLTLLLGF
+1 MKYFVTAAITLLLGF
-16 SASWAQSF
+16 CVSWAQPS
-24 NQLVSRNLSSRDGLS
+24 NQLVSRNLSAKDGLS

-44 DMLQDKR
+44 DILQDKR

-70 LNFNVLNAPLPKPV
+70 LNFNVLNSPLPKQV
-84 QASMGRISY
+84 QASMGRINY
-93 DPKNDLLWATTSN
+93 DSKNDLLWATTSN
-106 FHVACYSM
+106 FHIACYSM
-114 LGTRFLDYTG
+114 QGTRFLDYTG

-134 CRFDN
+134 FRFDD
-139 GITWLYDRNEGI
+139 GITWLYDKNEGI
-151 RRIEYAN
+151 RRIEYAK

-172 AFADGISSLYLDAR
+172 AFADGITSLYLDAR

-198 YLFGNQA
+198 CLSGNQA

-260 KSRASISWNHKW
+260 KSRASICWNHKW
-272 VLFTDKA
+272 ILFTDKA
-279 TFALD
+279 TFSLD

-343 RSRKYGIC
+343 RIRKYGIC

-364 NGAFMYDINLGVLDH
+364 NGAFVYDINMGVLDH
-379 IKVRDERHLIQS
+379 IKVRDERHLIHS

-412 GVVCISKSF
+412 GLVCISKSF
-421 NSFMNYLYPSSSQ
+421 NSFMSYLYPSSSL
-434 QVGGNDNAVMR
+434 QVGGNNNAVIR
-445 ILYDAKGMPHLFC
+445 ILYDAQGIPHLVC
-458 KNKRKYPLNAQNLTI
+458 KNKRKYPLLTPNLSI
-473 GSPSDIPYGIYTSYK
+473 GAPSDIPYGIYTSFK
-488 DSKGHFWEGTRGGG
+488 DSRGHFWEGTRGGG

-517 ELTINDIYSIA
+517 EITINDIYCIA

-535 WLATIRSATDGGVA
+535 WLATIRSATDGGVM
-549 LTRYQGARYQ
+549 LTRYQGDV
-559 GAAPLDVQRFL
+559 PLDVQRFL
-570 FPDPSQNSIHYFC
+570 FTDPSQNSIHYFC
-583 IDSRGLLWLATSG
+583 MDSRGLLWLATSG

-605 KNVSLKSFHHFNMA
+605 KNVSLKSFHRFNMA

-641 GGIGSGLIK
+641 GGIGSGLIR
-650 CRYDARKDEL
+650 CRYDARKNEL

-752 VTTTLTP
+752 VTTTLMP

-777 EGMPSSW
+777 EGMPSAW
-784 KCLNLKNDQNSITI
+784 KCLNLNNNQNSITL
-798 SFSNFDYA
+798 SYSNFDYA
-806 ESGSSVYQ
+806 EPGSSVYQ

-819 VDKDWNPVTNKNTVS
+819 VDKDWNPVTNKNSVS

-1051 VNVRINADVAQN
+1051 VNVRIDADVAQN

-1139 YTSEEYLDTMA
+1139 YTSEDYLDTMV
-1150 LADNQTAQKDEQ
+1150 LANNQTTEKDEQ

-1190 DQIRSELAVFFKV
+1190 DQIRTELAVFFKV
-1203 VTYSNGKQGLE
+1203 VTYCNGKQGLE
-1214 GVLAEKPALLVCDVM
+1214 GVKTDRPALLVCDVM
-1229 LPDMNGYDIVKQIKN
+1229 LPDMNGYDIVRQIKSL
-1244 QPDGYALPVIM
+1244 PDGYTLPVVM

-1302 ASGFVQAG
+1302 AADLVKTETGE
-1310 GDASSSSSSSLS
+1310 SSVN
-1322 PSSSSSSSSTS
+1322 
-1333 SSSSAVSAFSGSG
+1333 SAV
-1346 TSAKVEGVTN
+1346 KN
-1356 SLVPP
+1356 KSLKAP
-1361 AAKIVEGVVD
+1361 AAQIVEGVVD
-1371 KNFLKSF
+1371 KNVLKNF
-1378 ESFVA
+1378 EAFVA
-1383 QNLSDPSFT
+1383 QHLSDPNFT
-1392 IDSLTEMMRM
+1392 IDSLTEMMHM

-1413 LMGET
+1413 LTGET
-1418 PNKYIMRQRM
+1418 PNKYIMRHRM
-1428 KKASELLLTGDYNV
+1428 MKAAELLLTGDYNV
-1442 TDVCYMVGLED
+1442 TDVCYKVGLED

>member
-1 MKYFVTTVLTLLLGF
+1 MKYFVTAAITLLLGF
-16 SASWAQSF
+16 CVSWAQPS
-24 NQLVSRNLSSRDGLS
+24 NQLVSRNLSAKDGLS

-44 DMLQDKR
+44 DILQDKR

-70 LNFNVLNAPLPKPV
+70 LNFNVLNSPLPKQV
-84 QASMGRISY
+84 QASMGRINY
-93 DPKNDLLWATTSN
+93 DSKNDLLWATTSN
-106 FHVACYSM
+106 FHIACYSM
-114 LGTRFLDYTG
+114 QGTRFLDYTG

-134 CRFDN
+134 FRFDD
-139 GITWLYDRNEGI
+139 GITWLYDKNEGI
-151 RRIEYAN
+151 RRIEYAK

-172 AFADGISSLYLDAR
+172 AFADGITSLYLDAR

-198 YLFGNQA
+198 CLSGNQA

-260 KSRASISWNHKW
+260 KSRASICWNHKW
-272 VLFTDKA
+272 ILFTDKA
-279 TFALD
+279 TFSLD
-284 IQTLEVTKPADWQ
+284 IQTMEVTKPADWQ
-297 MQDALLLEQSHGCSF
+297 MQDALLIEQSHGCSF

-343 RSRKYGIC
+343 RSRKYGIF
-351 AMSASRYLIVSYG
+351 AMSASRYVIVSYG
-364 NGAFMYDINLGVLDH
+364 NGAFVYDINMGVLDH
-379 IKVRDERHLIQS
+379 IKVRDERHLIHS

-421 NSFMNYLYPSSSQ
+421 NSFMSYLYPSSSL
-434 QVGGNDNAVMR
+434 QVGGNNNAVIR
-445 ILYDAKGMPHLFC
+445 ILYDARGIPHLVC
-458 KNKRKYPLNAQNLTI
+458 KNKRKYPLLTPNLSI
-473 GSPSDIPYGIYTSYK
+473 GAPSDIPYGIYTSFK

-511 EKGKGD
+511 EKGRGD
-517 ELTINDIYSIA
+517 EITINDIYCIA

-535 WLATIRSATDGGVA
+535 WLATIRSATDGGVM
-549 LTRYQGARYQ
+549 LTRYQGDV
-559 GAAPLDVQRFL
+559 PLDVQRFL
-570 FPDPSQNSIHYFC
+570 FTDPSQNSIHYFC
-583 IDSRGLLWLATSG
+583 MDSRGLLWLATSG

-605 KNVSLKSFHHFNMA
+605 KNVSLKSFQRFYMA

-641 GGIGSGLIK
+641 GGIGSGLIR
-650 CRYDARKDEL
+650 CRYDAMKDEL
-660 TYTQYTTENGLGSNN
+660 TYTKYTTENGLGSDN

-720 ENSALRLSGGRLLF
+720 ENSALRLSDGRLLF

-740 VVVDPYEASIAR
+740 VAVDPYGASIAR
-752 VTTTLTP
+752 VATTLTP
-759 TITDVVIDGQ
+759 TITDVIIDGQ
-769 SVYRMDEI
+769 SVYRMDDI

-784 KCLNLKNDQNSITI
+784 KCLNLKNNQNSITI

-806 ESGSSVYQ
+806 ELGSSVYQ

-819 VDKDWNPVTNKNTVS
+819 VDKGWNSVTNKNSVS

-849 MGRGNKWSKERTLKI
+849 MGRGNKWSNERTLKI

-873 WYSWVVY
+873 WYSWLVY
-880 LLVVAIV
+880 LLVVATV

-895 KEKFQLNQKM
+895 KEKFQLNQRM

-957 RGTKRLSRLV
+957 RGTERLSRLV
-967 TQLMEFRKIN
+967 TQLMEFRKIS

-992 DFVRNIYQD
+992 GFVRNIYQD
-1001 FWYAAKQKDIVMNYQ
+1001 FWYAAKQKDIVMNFQ
-1016 IFNKKY
+1016 IFEKKH
-1022 EMTFDRHI
+1022 EMTCDRHI
-1030 VETVVYNLLSN
+1030 IETVVYNLLSN

-1051 VNVRINADVAQN
+1051 VTVRMEADEVRN
-1063 VLCIIVSDSGAGI
+1063 VLRIIVSDSGSGI
-1076 SEEQKKSLFQP
+1076 SEEQQKSLFQP

-1128 FIFSIPLSDDG
+1128 FIFCIPLGDDG
-1139 YTSEEYLDTMA
+1139 YTSKDYLDTMA
-1150 LADNQTAQKDEQ
+1150 LADNQTTEKDEL

-1190 DQIRSELAVFFKV
+1190 DQIRTELAVFFKV
-1203 VTYSNGKQGLE
+1203 VTYCNGKQGLE
-1214 GVLAEKPALLVCDVM
+1214 GVKTDRPALLVCDVM
-1229 LPDMNGYDIVKQIKN
+1229 LPDMNGYDIVRQIKSL
-1244 QPDGYALPVIM
+1244 PDGYTLPVVM

-1302 ASGFVQAG
+1302 AADLVKTETGE
-1310 GDASSSSSSSLS
+1310 SSVN
-1322 PSSSSSSSSTS
+1322 
-1333 SSSSAVSAFSGSG
+1333 SAV
-1346 TSAKVEGVTN
+1346 KN
-1356 SLVPP
+1356 KSLKAP
-1361 AAKIVEGVVD
+1361 AAQIVEGVVD
-1371 KNFLKSF
+1371 KNVLKNF
-1378 ESFVA
+1378 EAFVA
-1383 QNLSDPSFT
+1383 QHLSDPNFT
-1392 IDSLTEMMRM
+1392 IDSLTEMMHM

-1413 LMGET
+1413 LTGET

-1428 KKASELLLTGDYNV
+1428 MKAAELLLTGDYNV
-1442 TDVCYMVGLED
+1442 TDVCYKVGLED

>member
-1 MKYFVTTVLTLLLGF
+1 MKYFVTAAITLLLGF
-16 SASWAQSF
+16 CVSWAQPS
-24 NQLVSRNLSSRDGLS
+24 NQLVSRNLSAKDGLS

-44 DMLQDKR
+44 DILQDKR

-70 LNFNVLNAPLPKPV
+70 LNFNVLNSPLPKQV
-84 QASMGRISY
+84 QASMGRINY
-93 DPKNDLLWATTSN
+93 DSKNDLLWATTSN
-106 FHVACYSM
+106 FHIACYSM
-114 LGTRFLDYTG
+114 QGTRFLDYTG

-134 CRFDN
+134 FRFDD
-139 GITWLYDRNEGI
+139 GITWLYDKNEGI
-151 RRIEYAN
+151 RRIEYAK

-172 AFADGISSLYLDAR
+172 AFADGITSLYLDAR

-198 YLFGNQA
+198 CLSGNQA

-260 KSRASISWNHKW
+260 KSRASICWNHKW
-272 VLFTDKA
+272 ILFTDKA
-279 TFALD
+279 TFSLD
-284 IQTLEVTKPADWQ
+284 IQTMEVTKPADWQ

-343 RSRKYGIC
+343 RSRKYGIF

-379 IKVRDERHLIQS
+379 IKVRDERHLIHS

-412 GVVCISKSF
+412 GLVCISKSF
-421 NSFMNYLYPSSSQ
+421 NSFMSYLYPSSSL
-434 QVGGNDNAVMR
+434 QVGGNNNAVIR
-445 ILYDAKGMPHLFC
+445 ILYDAHGIPHLVC
-458 KNKRKYPLNAQNLTI
+458 KNKRKYPLLTPNLSI
-473 GSPSDIPYGIYTSYK
+473 GAPSDIPYGIYTSFK

-517 ELTINDIYSIA
+517 EITINDIYCIA

-535 WLATIRSATDGGVA
+535 WLATIRSATDGGVM
-549 LTRYQGARYQ
+549 LTRYQGDV
-559 GAAPLDVQRFL
+559 PLDVQRFL
-570 FPDPSQNSIHYFC
+570 FTDPSQNSIHYFSM
-583 IDSRGLLWLATSG
+583 DNRGLLWLATSG

-605 KNVSLKSFHHFNMA
+605 KNVSLKSFRHFNMA

-634 SRGDIWV
+634 SHGDVWV
-641 GGIGSGLIK
+641 GGIGSGLIR
-650 CRYDARKDEL
+650 CRYDAGKDEL
-660 TYTQYTTENGLGSNN
+660 TYTQYTTENGLGSDN

-720 ENSALRLSGGRLLF
+720 ENSALRLSDGRLLF

-740 VVVDPYEASIAR
+740 VVVDPYGASIAR
-752 VTTTLTP
+752 VATTLTP
-759 TITDVVIDGQ
+759 TITDVIIDGQ
-769 SVYRMDEI
+769 SVYRMDDI

-784 KCLNLKNDQNSITI
+784 KCLNLKNNQNSITI

-819 VDKDWNPVTNKNTVS
+819 VDKGWNSVTNKNSVS

-849 MGRGNKWSKERTLKI
+849 MGRGNKWSNERTLKI

-873 WYSWVVY
+873 WYSWLVY
-880 LLVVAIV
+880 LLVVATV

-895 KEKFQLNQKM
+895 KEKFQLNQRM

-1001 FWYAAKQKDIVMNYQ
+1001 FWYAAKQKNIVMNYQ

-1051 VNVRINADVAQN
+1051 VNVRIDADVAQN

-1139 YTSEEYLDTMA
+1139 YTSKDYLDTMV
-1150 LADNQTAQKDEQ
+1150 LANNQTTEKDEQ

-1190 DQIRSELAVFFKV
+1190 DQIRTELAVFFKV
-1203 VTYSNGKQGLE
+1203 VTYCNGKQGLE
-1214 GVLAEKPALLVCDVM
+1214 GVKTDRPALLVCDVM
-1229 LPDMNGYDIVKQIKN
+1229 LPDMNGYDIVRQIKSL
-1244 QPDGYALPVIM
+1244 PDGYTLPVVM

-1302 ASGFVQAG
+1302 AADLVKTETGE
-1310 GDASSSSSSSLS
+1310 SSVN
-1322 PSSSSSSSSTS
+1322 
-1333 SSSSAVSAFSGSG
+1333 SAV
-1346 TSAKVEGVTN
+1346 KN
-1356 SLVPP
+1356 KSLKAP
-1361 AAKIVEGVVD
+1361 AAQIVEGVVD
-1371 KNFLKSF
+1371 KNVLKNF
-1378 ESFVA
+1378 EAFVA
-1383 QNLSDPSFT
+1383 QHLSDPNFT
-1392 IDSLTEMMRM
+1392 IDSLTEMMHM

-1413 LMGET
+1413 LTGET
-1418 PNKYIMRQRM
+1418 PNKYIMRHRM
-1428 KKASELLLTGDYNV
+1428 MKAAELLLTGDYNV
-1442 TDVCYMVGLED
+1442 TDVCYKVGLED

>member
-1 MKYFVTTVLTLLLGF
+1 MKYFVTAAITLLLGF
-16 SASWAQSF
+16 CVSWAQPS
-24 NQLVSRNLSSRDGLS
+24 NQLVSRNLSAKDGLS

-44 DMLQDKR
+44 DILQDKR

-70 LNFNVLNAPLPKPV
+70 LNFNVLNSPLPKQV
-84 QASMGRISY
+84 QASMGRINY
-93 DPKNDLLWATTSN
+93 DSKNDLLWATTSN
-106 FHVACYSM
+106 FHIACYSM
-114 LGTRFLDYTG
+114 QGTRFLDYTG

-134 CRFDN
+134 FRFDD
-139 GITWLYDRNEGI
+139 GITWLYDKNEGI
-151 RRIEYAN
+151 RRIEYAK

-172 AFADGISSLYLDAR
+172 AFADGITSLYLDAR

-198 YLFGNQA
+198 CLSGNQA

-260 KSRASISWNHKW
+260 KSRASICWNHKW
-272 VLFTDKA
+272 ILFTDKA
-279 TFALD
+279 TFSLD
-284 IQTLEVTKPADWQ
+284 IQTMEVTKPADWQ
-297 MQDALLLEQSHGCSF
+297 MQDALLIEQSHGCSF

-343 RSRKYGIC
+343 RSRKYGIF
-351 AMSASRYLIVSYG
+351 AMSASRYVIVSYG
-364 NGAFMYDINLGVLDH
+364 NGAFVYDINMGVLDH
-379 IKVRDERHLIQS
+379 IKVRDERHLIHS

-412 GVVCISKSF
+412 GLVCISKSF
-421 NSFMNYLYPSSSQ
+421 NSFMSYLYPSSSL
-434 QVGGNDNAVMR
+434 QVGGNNNAVIR
-445 ILYDAKGMPHLFC
+445 ILYDARGIPHLVC
-458 KNKRKYPLNAQNLTI
+458 KNKRKYPLLTPNLSI
-473 GSPSDIPYGIYTSYK
+473 GAPSDIPYGIYTSFK
-488 DSKGHFWEGTRGGG
+488 DSRGHFWEGTRGGG

-511 EKGKGD
+511 ERGRGD
-517 ELTINDIYSIA
+517 EITINDIYCIA

-535 WLATIRSATDGGVA
+535 WLATIRSATDGGVM
-549 LTRYQGARYQ
+549 LTRYQGDV
-559 GAAPLDVQRFL
+559 PLDVQRFL
-570 FPDPSQNSIHYFC
+570 FTDPSQNSIHYFC
-583 IDSRGLLWLATSG
+583 MDSRGLLWLATSG

-605 KNVSLKSFHHFNMA
+605 KNVSLKSFHRFNMA

-641 GGIGSGLIK
+641 GGIGSGLIR
-650 CRYDARKDEL
+650 CRYDAGKDEL
-660 TYTQYTTENGLGSNN
+660 TYTQYTTENGLGSDN

-752 VTTTLTP
+752 VTTTLMP

-777 EGMPSSW
+777 EGMPSAW
-784 KCLNLKNDQNSITI
+784 KCLNLNNNQNSITL
-798 SFSNFDYA
+798 SYSNFDYA
-806 ESGSSVYQ
+806 EPGSSVYQ

-819 VDKDWNPVTNKNTVS
+819 VDKDWNPVTNKNSVS

-839 PGDYVFHLRS
+839 PGNYVFHLRS

-942 EKTGAVSRASVQTAV
+942 EKTGAVSRASVQMAV

-1051 VNVRINADVAQN
+1051 VNVRIDADVAQN

-1139 YTSEEYLDTMA
+1139 YTSEDYLDTMV
-1150 LADNQTAQKDEQ
+1150 LANNQTTEKDEQ

-1190 DQIRSELAVFFKV
+1190 DQIRTELAVFFKV
-1203 VTYSNGKQGLE
+1203 VTYCNGKQGLE
-1214 GVLAEKPALLVCDVM
+1214 GVKTDRPALLVCDVM
-1229 LPDMNGYDIVKQIKN
+1229 LPDMNGYDIVRQIKSL
-1244 QPDGYALPVIM
+1244 PDGYTLPVVM

-1302 ASGFVQAG
+1302 TIDLVKTEAG
-1310 GDASSSSSSSLS
+1310 ESSVN
-1322 PSSSSSSSSTS
+1322 
-1333 SSSSAVSAFSGSG
+1333 SAVKS
-1346 TSAKVEGVTN
+1346 K
-1356 SLVPP
+1356 SLKAP
-1361 AAKIVEGVVD
+1361 AAQIVEGVVD
-1371 KNFLKSF
+1371 KNVLKNF
-1378 ESFVA
+1378 EAFVA
-1383 QNLSDPSFT
+1383 QHLSDPNFT
-1392 IDSLTEMMRM
+1392 IDSLTEMMHM
-1402 GRTKLYGKVKE
+1402 GRTKLYGKIKE
-1413 LMGET
+1413 LTGET

>member
-1 MKYFVTTVLTLLLGF
+1 MKYFVTAAITLLLGF
-16 SASWAQSF
+16 CVSWAQPS
-24 NQLVSRNLSSRDGLS
+24 NQLVSRNLSAKDGLS

-44 DMLQDKR
+44 DILQDKR

-70 LNFNVLNAPLPKPV
+70 LNFNVLNSPLPKQV
-84 QASMGRISY
+84 QASMGRINY
-93 DPKNDLLWATTSN
+93 DSKNDLLWATTSN
-106 FHVACYSM
+106 FHIACYSM
-114 LGTRFLDYTG
+114 QGTRFLDYTG

-134 CRFDN
+134 FRFDD
-139 GITWLYDRNEGI
+139 GITWLYDKNEGI
-151 RRIEYAN
+151 RRIEYAK

-172 AFADGISSLYLDAR
+172 AFADGITSLYLDAR

-198 YLFGNQA
+198 CLSGNQA

-260 KSRASISWNHKW
+260 KSRASICWNHKW
-272 VLFTDKA
+272 ILFTDKA
-279 TFALD
+279 TFSLD
-284 IQTLEVTKPADWQ
+284 IQTMEVTKPADWQ
-297 MQDALLLEQSHGCSF
+297 MQEALLIEQSHGCSF

-343 RSRKYGIC
+343 RNRKYGIY
-351 AMSASRYLIVSYG
+351 AMSASRYVIVSYG
-364 NGAFMYDINLGVLDH
+364 NGAFVYDINMGVLDH
-379 IKVRDERHLIQS
+379 INVKDERHLIHS

-412 GVVCISKSF
+412 GLVCISKSF
-421 NSFMNYLYPSSSQ
+421 NSFMSYLYPSSSL
-434 QVGGNDNAVMR
+434 QVGGNSNAVIR
-445 ILYDAKGMPHLFC
+445 ILYDVHGIPHLVC
-458 KNKRKYPLNAQNLTI
+458 KNKRKYSLLTPNLSI
-473 GSPSDIPYGIYTSYK
+473 GVASDIPYGIYTSFK
-488 DSKGHFWEGTRGGG
+488 DSRGHFWEGTRGGG
-502 LYVDGKLCL
+502 LYVDGNLCL
-511 EKGKGD
+511 EKGKD
-517 ELTINDIYSIA
+517 NELTINDIYSIA

-535 WLATIRSATDGGVA
+535 WLATIRSATDGGVM
-549 LTRYQGARYQ
+549 LTRYQ

-583 IDSRGLLWLATSG
+583 MDSRELLWLATSD
-596 GLSFVDTRE
+596 GLCFVDTRE
-605 KNVSLKSFHHFNMA
+605 KNISLRSFHRFNMA
-619 NGKFPCNDL
+619 NGKFPCSDL
-628 IAVRCT
+628 ITVRCT
-634 SRGDIWV
+634 SHGDIWV
-641 GGIGSGLIK
+641 GGIGSGLIRCK
-650 CRYDARKDEL
+650 YDVRNDEL
-660 TYTQYTTENGLGSNN
+660 TYTQYSTENGLGSNN

-752 VTTTLTP
+752 VTTTLMP

-777 EGMPSSW
+777 EGMPSAW
-784 KCLNLKNDQNSITI
+784 KCLNLNNNQNSITL

-806 ESGSSVYQ
+806 EPGSSVYQ

-819 VDKDWNPVTNKNTVS
+819 VDKDWNPVTNKNSVS

-1051 VNVRINADVAQN
+1051 VNVWIDADAAQN
-1063 VLCIIVSDSGAGI
+1063 LLRIIVSDSGAGI
-1076 SEEQKKSLFQP
+1076 SVEQQKSLFQP

-1128 FIFSIPLSDDG
+1128 FIFCIPLSDDG

-1150 LADNQTAQKDEQ
+1150 LADSQTSLKDEQ
-1162 QLEDIRE
+1162 PLEDIRE

-1190 DQIRSELAVFFKV
+1190 DQIRTELAVFFKV

-1214 GVLAEKPALLVCDVM
+1214 GVKADRPALLVCDVM
-1229 LPDMNGYDIVKQIKN
+1229 LPDMNGYDIVRQIKS
-1244 QPDGYALPVIM
+1244 QPDGYTLPVVM

-1302 ASGFVQAG
+1302 AADLVKTETGE
-1310 GDASSSSSSSLS
+1310 SSVNSVVKNKSLK
-1322 PSSSSSSSSTS
+1322 
-1333 SSSSAVSAFSGSG
+1333 A
-1346 TSAKVEGVTN
+1346 
-1356 SLVPP
+1356 P
-1361 AAKIVEGVVD
+1361 AAQIVEGVVD
-1371 KNFLKSF
+1371 KNVLKNF
-1378 ESFVA
+1378 EAFVA
-1383 QNLSDPSFT
+1383 QHLSDPNFT
-1392 IDSLTEMMRM
+1392 IDSLTEMMHM

-1413 LMGET
+1413 LTGET

-1428 KKASELLLTGDYNV
+1428 MKAAELLLTGDYNV
-1442 TDVCYMVGLED
+1442 TDVCYKVGLED

>member
-1 MKYFVTTVLTLLLGF
+1 MKYFVTAAITLLLGF
-16 SASWAQSF
+16 CVSWAQPS
-24 NQLVSRNLSSRDGLS
+24 NQLVSRNLSAKDGLS

-44 DMLQDKR
+44 DILQDKR

-70 LNFNVLNAPLPKPV
+70 LNFNVLNSPLPKQV
-84 QASMGRISY
+84 QASMGRINY
-93 DPKNDLLWATTSN
+93 DSKNDLLWATTSN
-106 FHVACYSM
+106 FHIACYSM
-114 LGTRFLDYTG
+114 QGTRFLDYTG

-134 CRFDN
+134 FRFDD
-139 GITWLYDRNEGI
+139 GITWLYDKNEGI
-151 RRIEYAN
+151 RRIEYAK

-172 AFADGISSLYLDAR
+172 AFADGITSLYLDAR

-198 YLFGNQA
+198 CLSGNQA

-260 KSRASISWNHKW
+260 KSRASICWNHKW
-272 VLFTDKA
+272 ILFTDKA
-279 TFALD
+279 TFSLD
-284 IQTLEVTKPADWQ
+284 IQTMEVTKPADWQ
-297 MQDALLLEQSHGCSF
+297 MQEALLIEQSHGCSF

-343 RSRKYGIC
+343 RNRKYGIY
-351 AMSASRYLIVSYG
+351 AMSASRYVIVSYG
-364 NGAFMYDINLGVLDH
+364 NGAFVYDINMGVLDH
-379 IKVRDERHLIQS
+379 INVKDERHLIHS

-412 GVVCISKSF
+412 GLVCISKSF
-421 NSFMNYLYPSSSQ
+421 NSFMSYLYPSSSL
-434 QVGGNDNAVMR
+434 QVGGNSNAVIR
-445 ILYDAKGMPHLFC
+445 ILYDVHGIPHLVC
-458 KNKRKYPLNAQNLTI
+458 KNKRKYSLLTPNLSI
-473 GSPSDIPYGIYTSYK
+473 GVASDIPYGIYTSFK
-488 DSKGHFWEGTRGGG
+488 DSRGHFWEGTRGGG
-502 LYVDGKLCL
+502 LYVDGNLCL
-511 EKGKGD
+511 EKGKD
-517 ELTINDIYSIA
+517 NELTINDIYSIA

-535 WLATIRSATDGGVA
+535 WLATIRSATDGGVM
-549 LTRYQGARYQ
+549 LTRYQ

-583 IDSRGLLWLATSG
+583 MDSRELLWLATSD
-596 GLSFVDTRE
+596 GLCFVDTRE
-605 KNVSLKSFHHFNMA
+605 KNISLRSFHRFNMA
-619 NGKFPCNDL
+619 NGKFPCSDL
-628 IAVRCT
+628 ITVRCT
-634 SRGDIWV
+634 SHGDIWV
-641 GGIGSGLIK
+641 GGIGSGLIRCK
-650 CRYDARKDEL
+650 YDVRNDEL
-660 TYTQYTTENGLGSNN
+660 TYTQYSTENGLGSNN

-752 VTTTLTP
+752 VTTTLMP

-777 EGMPSSW
+777 EGMPSAW
-784 KCLNLKNDQNSITI
+784 KCLNLNNNQNSITL

-806 ESGSSVYQ
+806 EPGSSVYQ

-819 VDKDWNPVTNKNTVS
+819 VDKDWNPVTNKNSVS

-1051 VNVRINADVAQN
+1051 VNVWIDADAAQN
-1063 VLCIIVSDSGAGI
+1063 LLRIIVSDSGAGI
-1076 SEEQKKSLFQP
+1076 SVEQQKSLFQP

-1128 FIFSIPLSDDG
+1128 FIFCIPLSDDG

-1150 LADNQTAQKDEQ
+1150 LADSQTSLKDEQ
-1162 QLEDIRE
+1162 PLEDIRE

-1190 DQIRSELAVFFKV
+1190 DQIRTELAVFFKV

-1214 GVLAEKPALLVCDVM
+1214 GVKADRPALLVCDVM
-1229 LPDMNGYDIVKQIKN
+1229 LPDMNGYDIVRQIKSL
-1244 QPDGYALPVIM
+1244 PDGYTLPVVM

-1302 ASGFVQAG
+1302 AADLVKTETGE
-1310 GDASSSSSSSLS
+1310 SSVNSVVKNKSLK
-1322 PSSSSSSSSTS
+1322 
-1333 SSSSAVSAFSGSG
+1333 A
-1346 TSAKVEGVTN
+1346 
-1356 SLVPP
+1356 P
-1361 AAKIVEGVVD
+1361 AAQIVEGVVD
-1371 KNFLKSF
+1371 KNVLKNF
-1378 ESFVA
+1378 EAFVA
-1383 QNLSDPSFT
+1383 QHLSDPNFT
-1392 IDSLTEMMRM
+1392 IDSLTEMMHM

-1413 LMGET
+1413 LTGET

-1428 KKASELLLTGDYNV
+1428 MKAAELLLTGDYNV
-1442 TDVCYMVGLED
+1442 TDVCYKVGLED

>member
-1 MKYFVTTVLTLLLGF
+1 
-16 SASWAQSF
+16 
-24 NQLVSRNLSSRDGLS
+24 
-39 SNQVY
+39 
-44 DMLQDKR
+44 
-51 GYLWFAT
+51 
-58 TNGISRYDGYSF
+58 
-70 LNFNVLNAPLPKPV
+70 
-84 QASMGRISY
+84 
-93 DPKNDLLWATTSN
+93 
-106 FHVACYSM
+106 
-114 LGTRFLDYTG
+114 
-124 KGDYQRQYMH
+124 
-134 CRFDN
+134 
-139 GITWLYDRNEGI
+139 
-151 RRIEYAN
+151 
-158 GQFVCTD
+158 
-165 FNRQNGH
+165 
-172 AFADGISSLYLDAR
+172 
-186 HHAWVI
+186 
-192 SKDGLY
+192 
-198 YLFGNQA
+198 
-205 QLKVKGKV
+205 
-213 VTGQRVDDK
+213 
-222 MAFFTNRGVF
+222 
-232 YLFDAQGKLLRKKDM
+232 M

-272 VLFTDKA
+272 ILFTDKA
-279 TFALD
+279 TFSLD

-343 RSRKYGIC
+343 RIRKYGIC

-379 IKVRDERHLIQS
+379 IKVRDERHLIHS

-421 NSFMNYLYPSSSQ
+421 NSFMNYLYPSSSL
-434 QVGGNDNAVMR
+434 QVGGNDNAVIR
-445 ILYDAKGMPHLFC
+445 ILYDAHGIPHLVC
-458 KNKRKYPLNAQNLTI
+458 KNKRKYPLLTPNLSI
-473 GSPSDIPYGIYTSYK
+473 GAPSDIPYGIYTSFK

-517 ELTINDIYSIA
+517 EITINDIYCIA

-535 WLATIRSATDGGVA
+535 WLATIRSATDGGVM
-549 LTRYQGARYQ
+549 LTRYQGDV
-559 GAAPLDVQRFL
+559 PLDVQRFL
-570 FPDPSQNSIHYFC
+570 FTDPSQNSIHYFSM
-583 IDSRGLLWLATSG
+583 DNRGLLWLATSG

-605 KNVSLKSFHHFNMA
+605 KNVSLKSFRHFNMA

-634 SRGDIWV
+634 SHGDVWV
-641 GGIGSGLIK
+641 GGIGSGLIR
-650 CRYDARKDEL
+650 CRYDAGKDEL
-660 TYTQYTTENGLGSNN
+660 TYTQYTTENGLGSDN

-720 ENSALRLSGGRLLF
+720 ENSALRLSDGRLLF

-740 VVVDPYEASIAR
+740 VVVDPYGASIAR
-752 VTTTLTP
+752 VATTLTP
-759 TITDVVIDGQ
+759 TITDVIIDGQ
-769 SVYRMDEI
+769 SVYRMDDI

-784 KCLNLKNDQNSITI
+784 KCLNLKNNQNSITI

-819 VDKDWNPVTNKNTVS
+819 VDKGWNSVTNKNSVS

-849 MGRGNKWSKERTLKI
+849 MGRGNKWSNERTLKI

-873 WYSWVVY
+873 WYSWLVY
-880 LLVVAIV
+880 LLVVATV

-895 KEKFQLNQKM
+895 KEKFQLNQRM

-1051 VNVRINADVAQN
+1051 VNVRIDADVAQN

-1139 YTSEEYLDTMA
+1139 YTSEDYLDTMA
-1150 LADNQTAQKDEQ
+1150 LADNQTTEKDEQ

-1203 VTYSNGKQGLE
+1203 VTYCNGKQGLE
-1214 GVLAEKPALLVCDVM
+1214 GVKTDRPALLVCDVM
-1229 LPDMNGYDIVKQIKN
+1229 LPDMNGYDIVRQIKSL
-1244 QPDGYALPVIM
+1244 PDGYTLPVVM

-1302 ASGFVQAG
+1302 AADLVKTETGE
-1310 GDASSSSSSSLS
+1310 SSVN
-1322 PSSSSSSSSTS
+1322 
-1333 SSSSAVSAFSGSG
+1333 SAV
-1346 TSAKVEGVTN
+1346 KN
-1356 SLVPP
+1356 KSLKAP
-1361 AAKIVEGVVD
+1361 AAQIVEGVVD
-1371 KNFLKSF
+1371 KNVLKNF
-1378 ESFVA
+1378 EAFVA
-1383 QNLSDPSFT
+1383 QHLSDPNFT
-1392 IDSLTEMMRM
+1392 IDSLTEMMHM

-1413 LMGET
+1413 LTGET

-1428 KKASELLLTGDYNV
+1428 MKAAELLLTGDYNV
-1442 TDVCYMVGLED
+1442 TDVCYKVGLED

>member
-1 MKYFVTTVLTLLLGF
+1 MKYFVTAAITLFLGF
-16 SASWAQSF
+16 CVSWAQPS
-24 NQLVSRNLSSRDGLS
+24 NQLVSRNLSAKDGLS

-44 DMLQDKR
+44 DILQDKR

-70 LNFNVLNAPLPKPV
+70 LNFNVLNSPLPKQV
-84 QASMGRISY
+84 QASMGRINY
-93 DPKNDLLWATTSN
+93 DSKNDLLWATTSN
-106 FHVACYSM
+106 FHIACYSM
-114 LGTRFLDYTG
+114 QGTRFLDYTG

-134 CRFDN
+134 FRFDD
-139 GITWLYDRNEGI
+139 GITWLYDKNEGI
-151 RRIEYAN
+151 RRIEYAK

-172 AFADGISSLYLDAR
+172 AFADGITSLYLDAR

-198 YLFGNQA
+198 CLSGNQA

-260 KSRASISWNHKW
+260 KSRASICWNHKW
-272 VLFTDKA
+272 ILFTDKA
-279 TFALD
+279 TFSLD
-284 IQTLEVTKPADWQ
+284 IQTMEVTKPADWQ
-297 MQDALLLEQSHGCSF
+297 MQDALLIEQSHGCSF

-343 RSRKYGIC
+343 RSRKYGIF
-351 AMSASRYLIVSYG
+351 AMSASRYVIVSYG
-364 NGAFMYDINLGVLDH
+364 NGAFVYDINMGVLDH
-379 IKVRDERHLIQS
+379 IKVRDERHLIHS

-421 NSFMNYLYPSSSQ
+421 NSFMSYLYPSSSL
-434 QVGGNDNAVMR
+434 QVGGNNNAVIR
-445 ILYDAKGMPHLFC
+445 ILYDARGIPHLVC
-458 KNKRKYPLNAQNLTI
+458 KNKRKYPLLTPNLSI
-473 GSPSDIPYGIYTSYK
+473 GAPSDIPYGIYTSFK

-511 EKGKGD
+511 EKGRGD
-517 ELTINDIYSIA
+517 EITINDIYCIA

-535 WLATIRSATDGGVA
+535 WLATIRSATDGGVM
-549 LTRYQGARYQ
+549 LTRYQGDV
-559 GAAPLDVQRFL
+559 PLDVQRFL
-570 FPDPSQNSIHYFC
+570 FTDPSQNSIHYFC
-583 IDSRGLLWLATSG
+583 MDSRGLLWLATSG

-605 KNVSLKSFHHFNMA
+605 KNVSLKSFQRFYMA

-641 GGIGSGLIK
+641 GGIGSGLIR
-650 CRYDARKDEL
+650 CRYDAMKDEL
-660 TYTQYTTENGLGSNN
+660 TYTQYTTENGLGSDN

-720 ENSALRLSGGRLLF
+720 ENSALRLSDGRLLF

-740 VVVDPYEASIAR
+740 VAVDPYGASIAR
-752 VTTTLTP
+752 VATTLTP
-759 TITDVVIDGQ
+759 TITDVIIDGQ
-769 SVYRMDEI
+769 SVYRMDDI

-784 KCLNLKNDQNSITI
+784 KCLNLKNNQNSITI

-806 ESGSSVYQ
+806 ELGSSVYQ

-819 VDKDWNPVTNKNTVS
+819 VDKGWNSVTNKNSVS

-849 MGRGNKWSKERTLKI
+849 MGRGNKWSNERTLKI

-873 WYSWVVY
+873 WYSWLVY
-880 LLVVAIV
+880 LLVVATV

-895 KEKFQLNQKM
+895 KEKFQLNQRM

-957 RGTKRLSRLV
+957 RGTERLSRLV
-967 TQLMEFRKIN
+967 TQLMEFRKIS

-992 DFVRNIYQD
+992 GFVRNIYQD
-1001 FWYAAKQKDIVMNYQ
+1001 FWYAAKQKDIVMNFQ
-1016 IFNKKY
+1016 IFEKKH
-1022 EMTFDRHI
+1022 EMTCDRHI
-1030 VETVVYNLLSN
+1030 IETVVYNLLSN

-1051 VNVRINADVAQN
+1051 VTVRMEADEVRN
-1063 VLCIIVSDSGAGI
+1063 VLRIIVSDSGSGI
-1076 SEEQKKSLFQP
+1076 SEEQQKSLFQP

-1128 FIFSIPLSDDG
+1128 FIFCIPLGDDG
-1139 YTSEEYLDTMA
+1139 YTSKDYLDTMA
-1150 LADNQTAQKDEQ
+1150 LADNQTTEKDEL

-1190 DQIRSELAVFFKV
+1190 DQIRTELAVFFKV
-1203 VTYSNGKQGLE
+1203 VTYCNGKQGLE
-1214 GVLAEKPALLVCDVM
+1214 GVKTDRPALLVCDVM
-1229 LPDMNGYDIVKQIKN
+1229 LPDMNGYDIVRQIKSL
-1244 QPDGYALPVIM
+1244 PDGYTLPVVM

-1302 ASGFVQAG
+1302 TIDLVKTEAG
-1310 GDASSSSSSSLS
+1310 ESSVN
-1322 PSSSSSSSSTS
+1322 
-1333 SSSSAVSAFSGSG
+1333 SAVKS
-1346 TSAKVEGVTN
+1346 K
-1356 SLVPP
+1356 SLKAP
-1361 AAKIVEGVVD
+1361 AAQIVEGVVD
-1371 KNFLKSF
+1371 KNVLKNF
-1378 ESFVA
+1378 EAFVA
-1383 QNLSDPSFT
+1383 QHLSDPNFT
-1392 IDSLTEMMRM
+1392 IDSLTEMMHM
-1402 GRTKLYGKVKE
+1402 GRTKLYGKIKE
-1413 LMGET
+1413 LTGET

-1442 TDVCYMVGLED
+1442 TDVCYRVGLED

>member
-1 MKYFVTTVLTLLLGF
+1 MKYFVTAAITLLLGF
-16 SASWAQSF
+16 CVSWAQPS
-24 NQLVSRNLSSRDGLS
+24 NQLVSRNLSAKDGLS

-44 DMLQDKR
+44 DILQDKR

-70 LNFNVLNAPLPKPV
+70 LNFNVLNSPLPKQV
-84 QASMGRISY
+84 QASMGRINY
-93 DPKNDLLWATTSN
+93 DSKNDLLWATTSN
-106 FHVACYSM
+106 FHIACYSM
-114 LGTRFLDYTG
+114 QGTRFLDYTG

-134 CRFDN
+134 FRFDD
-139 GITWLYDRNEGI
+139 GITWLYDKNEGI
-151 RRIEYAN
+151 RRIEYAK

-172 AFADGISSLYLDAR
+172 AFADGITSLYLDAR

-198 YLFGNQA
+198 CLSGNQA

-260 KSRASISWNHKW
+260 KSRASICWNHKW
-272 VLFTDKA
+272 ILFTDKA
-279 TFALD
+279 TFSLD

-343 RSRKYGIC
+343 RIRKYGIC

-364 NGAFMYDINLGVLDH
+364 NGAFVYDINMGVLDH
-379 IKVRDERHLIQS
+379 INVKDERHLIHS

-421 NSFMNYLYPSSSQ
+421 NSFMNYLYPSSSL
-434 QVGGNDNAVMR
+434 QVGGNDNAVIR
-445 ILYDAKGMPHLFC
+445 ILYDAHGIPHLVC
-458 KNKRKYPLNAQNLTI
+458 KNKRKYPLLTPNLSI
-473 GSPSDIPYGIYTSYK
+473 GAPSDIPYGIYTSFK
-488 DSKGHFWEGTRGGG
+488 DSRGHFWEGTRGGG

-511 EKGKGD
+511 ERGKGD
-517 ELTINDIYSIA
+517 EITINDIYCIA

-535 WLATIRSATDGGVA
+535 WLATIRSATDGGVM
-549 LTRYQGARYQ
+549 LTRYQGDV
-559 GAAPLDVQRFL
+559 PLDVQRFL
-570 FPDPSQNSIHYFC
+570 FTDPSQNSIHYFC
-583 IDSRGLLWLATSG
+583 MDSRGLLWLATSG

-605 KNVSLKSFHHFNMA
+605 KNVSLKSFHRFNMA

-641 GGIGSGLIK
+641 GGIGSGLIR

-752 VTTTLTP
+752 VTTTLMP

-777 EGMPSSW
+777 EGMPSAW
-784 KCLNLKNDQNSITI
+784 KCLNLNNNQNSITLYY
-798 SFSNFDYA
+798 SNFDYA
-806 ESGSSVYQ
+806 EPGSSVYQ

-819 VDKDWNPVTNKNTVS
+819 VDKDWNPVTNKNSVS

-839 PGDYVFHLRS
+839 PGNYVFHLRS

-1051 VNVRINADVAQN
+1051 VNVRIDADVAQN

-1139 YTSEEYLDTMA
+1139 YTSEDYLDTMV
-1150 LADNQTAQKDEQ
+1150 LANNQTTEKDEQ

-1190 DQIRSELAVFFKV
+1190 DQIRTELAVFFKV
-1203 VTYSNGKQGLE
+1203 VTYCNGKQGLE
-1214 GVLAEKPALLVCDVM
+1214 GVKTDRPALLVCDVM
-1229 LPDMNGYDIVKQIKN
+1229 LPDMNGYDIVRQIKSL
-1244 QPDGYALPVIM
+1244 PDGYTLPVVM

-1302 ASGFVQAG
+1302 AADLVKTETGE
-1310 GDASSSSSSSLS
+1310 SSVNSVVKNKSLK
-1322 PSSSSSSSSTS
+1322 
-1333 SSSSAVSAFSGSG
+1333 A
-1346 TSAKVEGVTN
+1346 
-1356 SLVPP
+1356 P
-1361 AAKIVEGVVD
+1361 AAQIVEGVVD
-1371 KNFLKSF
+1371 KNVLKNF
-1378 ESFVA
+1378 EAFVA
-1383 QNLSDPSFT
+1383 QHLSDPNFT
-1392 IDSLTEMMRM
+1392 IDSLTEMMHM

-1413 LMGET
+1413 LTGET

-1428 KKASELLLTGDYNV
+1428 MKAAELLLTGDYNV
-1442 TDVCYMVGLED
+1442 TDVCYKVGLED
-1453 ISYFNKCFKS
+1453 SSYFNKCFKS

>member
-1 MKYFVTTVLTLLLGF
+1 MKYFVTAAITLLLGF
-16 SASWAQSF
+16 CVSWAQPS
-24 NQLVSRNLSSRDGLS
+24 NQLVSRNLSAKDGLS

-44 DMLQDKR
+44 DILQDKR

-70 LNFNVLNAPLPKPV
+70 LNFNVLNSPLPKQV
-84 QASMGRISY
+84 QASMGRINY
-93 DPKNDLLWATTSN
+93 DSKNDLLWATTSN
-106 FHVACYSM
+106 FHIACYSM
-114 LGTRFLDYTG
+114 QGTRFLDYTG

-134 CRFDN
+134 FRFDD
-139 GITWLYDRNEGI
+139 GITWLYDKNEGI
-151 RRIEYAN
+151 RRIEYAK

-172 AFADGISSLYLDAR
+172 AFADGITSLYLDAR

-198 YLFGNQA
+198 CLSGNQA

-260 KSRASISWNHKW
+260 KSRASICWNHKW
-272 VLFTDKA
+272 ILFTDKA
-279 TFALD
+279 TFSLD
-284 IQTLEVTKPADWQ
+284 IQTMEVTKPADWQ
-297 MQDALLLEQSHGCSF
+297 MQDALLIEQSHGCSF

-343 RSRKYGIC
+343 RSRKYGIF
-351 AMSASRYLIVSYG
+351 AMSASRYVIVSYG
-364 NGAFMYDINLGVLDH
+364 NGAFVYDINMGVLDH
-379 IKVRDERHLIQS
+379 IKVRDERHLIHS

-421 NSFMNYLYPSSSQ
+421 NSFMSYLYPSSSL
-434 QVGGNDNAVMR
+434 QVGGNNNAVIR
-445 ILYDAKGMPHLFC
+445 ILYDAQGIPHLVC
-458 KNKRKYPLNAQNLTI
+458 KNKRKYPLLTPNLSI
-473 GSPSDIPYGIYTSYK
+473 GAPSDIPYGIYTSFK

-511 EKGKGD
+511 EKGRGD
-517 ELTINDIYSIA
+517 EITINDIYCIA

-535 WLATIRSATDGGVA
+535 WLATIRSATDGGVM
-549 LTRYQGARYQ
+549 LTRYQGDV
-559 GAAPLDVQRFL
+559 PLDVQRFL
-570 FPDPSQNSIHYFC
+570 FTDPSQNSIHYFC
-583 IDSRGLLWLATSG
+583 MDSRGLLWLATSG

-605 KNVSLKSFHHFNMA
+605 KNVSLKSFQRFYMA

-641 GGIGSGLIK
+641 GGIGSGLIR
-650 CRYDARKDEL
+650 CRYDAMKDEL
-660 TYTQYTTENGLGSNN
+660 TYTQYTTENGLGSDN

-720 ENSALRLSGGRLLF
+720 ENSALRLSDGRLLF

-740 VVVDPYEASIAR
+740 VAVDPYGASIAR
-752 VTTTLTP
+752 VATTLTP
-759 TITDVVIDGQ
+759 TITDVIIDGQ
-769 SVYRMDEI
+769 SVYRMDDI

-784 KCLNLKNDQNSITI
+784 KCLNLKNNQNSITI

-806 ESGSSVYQ
+806 ELGSSVYQ

-819 VDKDWNPVTNKNTVS
+819 VDKGWNSVTNKNSVS

-849 MGRGNKWSKERTLKI
+849 MGRGNKWSNERTLKI

-873 WYSWVVY
+873 WYSWLVY
-880 LLVVAIV
+880 LLVVATV

-895 KEKFQLNQKM
+895 KEKFQLNQRM

-957 RGTKRLSRLV
+957 RGTERLSRLV
-967 TQLMEFRKIN
+967 TQLMEFRKIS

-992 DFVRNIYQD
+992 GFVRNIYQD
-1001 FWYAAKQKDIVMNYQ
+1001 FWYAAKQKDIVMNFQ
-1016 IFNKKY
+1016 IFEKKH
-1022 EMTFDRHI
+1022 EMTCDRHI
-1030 VETVVYNLLSN
+1030 IETVVYNLLSN

-1051 VNVRINADVAQN
+1051 VTVRMEADEVRN
-1063 VLCIIVSDSGAGI
+1063 VLRIIVSDSGSGI
-1076 SEEQKKSLFQP
+1076 SEEQQKSLFQP

-1128 FIFSIPLSDDG
+1128 FIFCIPLGDDG
-1139 YTSEEYLDTMA
+1139 YTSKDYLDTMA
-1150 LADNQTAQKDEQ
+1150 LADNQTTEKDEL

-1190 DQIRSELAVFFKV
+1190 DQIRTELAVFFKV
-1203 VTYSNGKQGLE
+1203 VTYCNGKQGLE
-1214 GVLAEKPALLVCDVM
+1214 GVKTDRPALLVCDVM
-1229 LPDMNGYDIVKQIKN
+1229 LPDMNGYDIVRQIKSL
-1244 QPDGYALPVIM
+1244 PDGYTLPVVM

-1302 ASGFVQAG
+1302 TIDLVKTEAG
-1310 GDASSSSSSSLS
+1310 ESSVN
-1322 PSSSSSSSSTS
+1322 
-1333 SSSSAVSAFSGSG
+1333 SAVKS
-1346 TSAKVEGVTN
+1346 K
-1356 SLVPP
+1356 SLKAP
-1361 AAKIVEGVVD
+1361 AAQIVEGVVD
-1371 KNFLKSF
+1371 KNVLKNF
-1378 ESFVA
+1378 EAFVA
-1383 QNLSDPSFT
+1383 QHLSDPNFT
-1392 IDSLTEMMRM
+1392 IDSLTEMMHM
-1402 GRTKLYGKVKE
+1402 GRTKLYGKIKE
-1413 LMGET
+1413 LTGET

-1442 TDVCYMVGLED
+1442 TDVCYRVGLED

>member
-1 MKYFVTTVLTLLLGF
+1 MKYFVTAAITLLLGF
-16 SASWAQSF
+16 CVSWAQPS
-24 NQLVSRNLSSRDGLS
+24 NQLVSRNLSAKDGLS

-44 DMLQDKR
+44 DILQDKR

-70 LNFNVLNAPLPKPV
+70 LNFNVLNSPLPKQV
-84 QASMGRISY
+84 QASMGRINY
-93 DPKNDLLWATTSN
+93 DSKNDLLWATTSN
-106 FHVACYSM
+106 FHIACYSM
-114 LGTRFLDYTG
+114 QGTRFLDYTG

-134 CRFDN
+134 FRFDD
-139 GITWLYDRNEGI
+139 GITWLYDKNEGI
-151 RRIEYAN
+151 RRIEYAK

-172 AFADGISSLYLDAR
+172 AFADGITCLYLDAR

-198 YLFGNQA
+198 CLSENQA

-260 KSRASISWNHKW
+260 KSRASICWNHKW
-272 VLFTDKA
+272 ILFTDKA
-279 TFALD
+279 TFSLD
-284 IQTLEVTKPADWQ
+284 IQTMEVTKPADWQ
-297 MQDALLLEQSHGCSF
+297 MQDALLIEQSHGCSF

-343 RSRKYGIC
+343 RSRKYGIF
-351 AMSASRYLIVSYG
+351 AMSASRYVIVSYG
-364 NGAFMYDINLGVLDH
+364 NGAFVYDINMGVLDH
-379 IKVRDERHLIQS
+379 IKVRDERHLIHS

-421 NSFMNYLYPSSSQ
+421 NSFMSYLYPSSSL
-434 QVGGNDNAVMR
+434 QVGGNNNAVIR
-445 ILYDAKGMPHLFC
+445 ILYDARGIPHLVC
-458 KNKRKYPLNAQNLTI
+458 KNKRKYPLLTPNLSI
-473 GSPSDIPYGIYTSYK
+473 GAPSDIPYGIYTSFK

-511 EKGKGD
+511 EKGRGD
-517 ELTINDIYSIA
+517 EITINDIYCIA

-535 WLATIRSATDGGVA
+535 WLATIRSATDGGVM
-549 LTRYQGARYQ
+549 LTRYQGDV
-559 GAAPLDVQRFL
+559 PLDVQRFL
-570 FPDPSQNSIHYFC
+570 FTDPSQNSIHYFC
-583 IDSRGLLWLATSG
+583 MDSRGLLWLATSG

-605 KNVSLKSFHHFNMA
+605 KNVSLKSFQRFYMA

-641 GGIGSGLIK
+641 GGIGSGLIR
-650 CRYDARKDEL
+650 CRYDAMKDEL
-660 TYTQYTTENGLGSNN
+660 TYTQYTTENGLGSDN

-720 ENSALRLSGGRLLF
+720 ENSALRLSDGRLLF

-740 VVVDPYEASIAR
+740 VAVDPYGASIAR
-752 VTTTLTP
+752 VATTLTP
-759 TITDVVIDGQ
+759 TITDVIIDGQ
-769 SVYRMDEI
+769 SVYRMDDI

-784 KCLNLKNDQNSITI
+784 KCLNLKNNQNSITI

-806 ESGSSVYQ
+806 ELGSSVYQ

-819 VDKDWNPVTNKNTVS
+819 VDKGWNSVTNKNSVS

-849 MGRGNKWSKERTLKI
+849 MGRGNKWSNERTLKI

-873 WYSWVVY
+873 WYSWLVY
-880 LLVVAIV
+880 LLVVATV

-895 KEKFQLNQKM
+895 KEKFQLNQRM

-957 RGTKRLSRLV
+957 RGTERLSRLV
-967 TQLMEFRKIN
+967 TQLMEFRKIS

-992 DFVRNIYQD
+992 GFVRNIYQD
-1001 FWYAAKQKDIVMNYQ
+1001 FWYAAKQKDIVMNFQ
-1016 IFNKKY
+1016 IFEKKH
-1022 EMTFDRHI
+1022 EMTCDRHI
-1030 VETVVYNLLSN
+1030 IETVVYNLLSN

-1051 VNVRINADVAQN
+1051 VTVRMEADEVRN
-1063 VLCIIVSDSGAGI
+1063 VLRIIVSDSGSGI
-1076 SEEQKKSLFQP
+1076 SEEQQKSLFQP

-1128 FIFSIPLSDDG
+1128 FIFCIPLGDDG
-1139 YTSEEYLDTMA
+1139 YTSKDYLDTMA
-1150 LADNQTAQKDEQ
+1150 LADNQTTEKDEL

-1190 DQIRSELAVFFKV
+1190 DQIRTELAVFFKV
-1203 VTYSNGKQGLE
+1203 VTYCNGKQGLE
-1214 GVLAEKPALLVCDVM
+1214 GVKTDRPALLVCDVM
-1229 LPDMNGYDIVKQIKN
+1229 LPDMNGYDIVRQIKSL
-1244 QPDGYALPVIM
+1244 PDGYTLPVVM

-1302 ASGFVQAG
+1302 TIDLVKTEAG
-1310 GDASSSSSSSLS
+1310 ESSVN
-1322 PSSSSSSSSTS
+1322 
-1333 SSSSAVSAFSGSG
+1333 SAVKS
-1346 TSAKVEGVTN
+1346 K
-1356 SLVPP
+1356 SLKAP
-1361 AAKIVEGVVD
+1361 AAQIVEGVVD
-1371 KNFLKSF
+1371 KNVLKNF
-1378 ESFVA
+1378 EAFVA
-1383 QNLSDPSFT
+1383 QHLSDSNFT
-1392 IDSLTEMMRM
+1392 IDSLTEMMHM

-1413 LMGET
+1413 LTGET
-1418 PNKYIMRQRM
+1418 PNKYIMRHRM
-1428 KKASELLLTGDYNV
+1428 MKAAELLLTGDYNV
-1442 TDVCYMVGLED
+1442 TDVCYKVGLED